1 MSNVLQKIF
10 GQIETK
16 EQFDA
21 LRITIAS
28 PEEILSWSHGEV
40 KKPETINYHSMKP
53 EQEGLFCQQIFGP
66 AKDYECAC
74 GKYKRIKYRGL
85 ICEKCGVEVGSSSV
99 RRERMGHIKLAMP
112 VAHTWFL
119 REGKIATL
127 LNNLPQK
134 KLEQVISYD
143 AYIVIEPGLTNLKQY
158 DVISEDDYQA
168 AIEEFGADAFRVG
181 IGAEGVREI
190 IAGMDMGDER
200 TRLREELAETKSE
213 TKRRSLIKQL
223 KLVEAFLDSKTEP
236 AWMLPDV
243 IPVIPPEMRPLV
255 TLDAGHVA
263 ASDLNDLYRRVI
275 IRNNRLKKFMEMHAP
290 DIIIRNEKRMLQEA
304 VDSLFD
310 NGHKARPMVSQN
322 RRPLKSLSDSLRG
335 KSGRFRM
342 NMLGKRV
349 DYSGRSV
356 IVSGPTLKLH
366 QVGLPKTM
374 ALELFKPFVFSR
386 LMTGGYANTLKT
398 ARKMVENGEDI
409 VWEMLEKVIY
419 QHPVLLNRA
428 PTLHRLSLLAFEP
441 VLIEGKAIRL
451 HPLVCKGF
459 NADFDGDQM
468 SVHVPISL
476 EAQLEARTLMLA
488 SNNVLSPANG
498 DPMIVPSQD
507 MVLGVYYISLI
518 NGEHD
523 EKSPRFAN
531 MDEVKLALENKS
543 ITLHTPIIARINGKT
558 EKTTAGRM
566 ILGELLPKSE
576 NMPFSLVNKVMP
588 VSEIKAL
595 LATTYERC
603 GDKEMILL
611 ADALK
616 NTGFEQAARS
626 GISIGYDD
634 IVIPEEKKAMIAASE
649 KTAEEIEDQYQNGLL
664 SKGERYNKLV
674 DLWQT
679 TTDKLGDMA
688 YAALGKSS
696 GDQWNSVY
704 MMALSG
710 ARGSKRQIQQ
720 LAGMRGMMQKPDGSI
735 IEVPIISNFKEGLTM
750 SEYFTS
756 THGARKGMSDTALKT
771 ADAGYLTRR
780 LVELAQ
786 NTVITEHD
794 CGTSEC
800 IEAKPVYNGSKIEVP
815 LGDVVL
821 GRTAAEDIIDSKT
834 KEVIVPKG
842 ELITKAASK
851 RINAS
856 DLKSAKVRSVLTC
869 CSDGLCAKCYGMDL
883 SRNALVHVGEAV
895 GVIAGQSIG
904 EPGTQLTLRTFHI
917 GGVATAAE
925 SSFIEVAVPKDE
937 KAFIELQDVETA
949 VNSNGRF
956 VVMSRKGHVVV
967 KDGNRS
973 ELSKTALP
981 YGALLVG
988 KFAKSTD
995 AFVVEASDKDQSIKI
1010 AEWDASATAIIA
1022 ETDGQVVYN
1031 DLIENVSFQ
1040 DEADAQTSIVSR
1052 KVISWT
1058 GNTNKNLKPSIKLV
1072 DNKGDVISLGGKK
1085 VAEYLLPTHSVLGAK
1100 IIDKENIK
1108 RGDVIA
1114 RIPVQA
1120 KGAGDITGGLPRVNE
1135 LLEVRRPSNPA
1146 LLSEIAGTVELK
1158 EIKNKMVITVESDPM
1173 QTIKDIDTEKRKVVV
1188 NDGAMV
1194 VKGDVLV
1201 DKTDDQDAIRAN
1213 QDGKVYVYETTSIVD
1228 GQKQTRTTIDICD
1241 YVEYPVAK
1249 GAKLLVRTGDIV
1261 AKAEKLVDGDPVPQ
1275 DILRILGQKALSTFM
1290 VEQIQQVYRLQGVTI
1305 NDKHIEILIREM
1317 TRRVEITDPGDTS
1330 FLMGQV
1336 VDRVDFEEENA
1347 RVIRDGNRP
1356 AKRSEVLVGLTR
1368 ASLTSRSFISNAS
1381 FQQTTKVLV
1390 DAAISGSTDKLVGIN
1405 ENLIVGR
1412 LIPIGTGAYVRR
1424 VREIA
1429 REEEKAEKL
1438 AREGNGQQQLMDL

>member
-1 MSNVLQKIF
+1 MTNMLQKIF

-53 EQEGLFCQQIFGP
+53 EPEGLFCQQIFGP
-66 AKDYECAC
+66 IKDYECAC
-74 GKYKRIKYRGL
+74 GKYKRIKFRGVV
-85 ICEKCGVEVGSSSV
+85 CERCGVEVGSSTV

-143 AYIVIEPGLTNLKQY
+143 AYIVIEPGLTSLKQY
-158 DVISEDDYQA
+158 DVISEDEYQKA
-168 AIEEFGADAFRVG
+168 VEEFGADAFRVG
-181 IGAEGVREI
+181 IGAEGVRSI
-190 IAGMDMGDER
+190 IANLDMGDER
-200 TRLREELAETKSE
+200 TRLRAELAETKSDA
-213 TKRRSLIKQL
+213 KRKGLIKQL
-223 KLVEAFLDSKTEP
+223 KLVEAFLESKTEP
-236 AWMLPDV
+236 AWMLPDI
-243 IPVIPPEMRPLV
+243 IPVIPPDMRPLV

-275 IRNNRLKKFMEMHAP
+275 IRNNRLKRFMEMHAP
-290 DIIIRNEKRMLQEA
+290 EIIVRNEKRMLQEA

-356 IVSGPTLKLH
+356 IVSGPSLKLH
-366 QVGLPKTM
+366 QVGLPKAM
-374 ALELFKPFVFSR
+374 ALELFKPFVYSR
-386 LMTGGYANTLKT
+386 LMAGGYANTLKT

-409 VWEMLEKVIY
+409 VWEILEDVIHE
-419 QHPVLLNRA
+419 HPVLLNRQ
-428 PTLHRLSLLAFEP
+428 PTLHRLSMLAFEP

-468 SVHVPISL
+468 AVHVPISL
-476 EAQLEARTLMLA
+476 EAQLEARTLMLS

-498 DPMIVPSQD
+498 EPMIVPSQD

-518 NGEHD
+518 NGEHTD
-523 EKSPRFAN
+523 KSPRFAN
-531 MDEVKLALENKS
+531 MDEVKMALENKS
-543 ITLHTPIIARINGKT
+543 ITLHTPIVARINGKIY
-558 EKTTAGRM
+558 KTTAGRM

-576 NMPFSLVNKVMP
+576 NMPFDLVNKVMP
-588 VSEIKAL
+588 VGEIKAL

-603 GDKEMILL
+603 GDKAMILL

-616 NTGFEQAARS
+616 DTGFEQAARS

-634 IVIPEEKKAMIAASE
+634 IVIPEEKKQIIAETEQA
-649 KTAEEIEDQYQNGLL
+649 AEEIEQQYQNGLL
-664 SKGERYNKLV
+664 SGGEKHNKLI
-674 DLWQT
+674 DLWQN
-679 TTDKLGDMA
+679 TTDKIGDLA
-688 YAALGKSS
+688 YAALGKTT
-696 GDQWNSVY
+696 GDHWNSVL

-720 LAGMRGMMQKPDGSI
+720 VAGMRGMMQKPDGSI

-750 SEYFTS
+750 AEYFTS

-794 CGTSEC
+794 CGTDEY
-800 IEAKPVYNGSKIEVP
+800 ITAKPVYQGSTLAVP

-821 GRTAAEDIIDSKT
+821 GRTAAHDIVHPIT
-834 KEVIVPKG
+834 KEVIVPAG
-842 ELITKAASK
+842 ELVTKAAARK
-851 RINAS
+851 INES
-856 DLKSAKVRSVLTC
+856 GLPSVDVRSVLTC
-869 CSDGLCAKCYGMDL
+869 HSDGLCAKCYGMDL
-883 SRNALVHVGEAV
+883 SRQALVHVGEAV

-917 GGVATAAE
+917 GGVASGGAE
-925 SSFIEVAVPKDE
+925 SHYIEVPVAGTVK
-937 KAFIELQDVETA
+937 LSG
-949 VNSNGRF
+949 VNTIKNSAGR
-956 VVMSRKGHVVV
+956 VVV
-967 KDGNRS
+967 LSRNG
-973 ELSKTALP
+973 ELTVVDAKGEKLFTTKLP
-981 YGALLVG
+981 YASMMIVNDGDTVEKGAKV
-988 KFAKSTD
+988 
-995 AFVVEASDKDQSIKI
+995 
-1010 AEWDASATAIIA
+1010 AEWDPYSNTIIA
-1022 ETDGQVVYN
+1022 EKDGIVQFQ
-1031 DLIENVSFQ
+1031 DLIENISYQEEVDS
-1040 DEADAQTSIVSR
+1040 TTGITSR
-1052 KVISWT
+1052 KVINWKA
-1058 GNTNKNLKPSIKLV
+1058 NTKKALNPAITLV
-1072 DNKGDVISLGGKK
+1072 DEHGQVISLGGKK
-1085 VAEYLLPTHSVLGAK
+1085 IAEYLLPMYSILNVANGATVAA
-1100 IIDKENIK
+1100 
-1108 RGDVIA
+1108 GDILA
-1114 RIPVQA
+1114 RIPVQT
-1120 KGAGDITGGLPRVNE
+1120 KRTGDITGGLPRVNE

-1146 LLSEIAGTVELK
+1146 LLAEVDGTVELEDAK
-1158 EIKNKMVITVESDPM
+1158 SKIIVRIVPD
-1173 QTIKDIDTEKRKVVV
+1173 
-1188 NDGAMV
+1188 DGTAP
-1194 VKGDVLV
+1194 
-1201 DKTDDQDAIRAN
+1201 
-1213 QDGKVYVYETTSIVD
+1213 
-1228 GQKQTRTTIDICD
+1228 
-1241 YVEYPVAK
+1241 VEYAVPK
-1249 GAKLLVRTGDIV
+1249 GTNLLVRSGDV
-1261 AKAEKLVDGDPVPQ
+1261 VKKADKLIDGDPVPQ
-1275 DILRILGQKALSTFM
+1275 DILRILGQKALATFM
-1290 VEQIQQVYRLQGVTI
+1290 VEQIQQVYRLQGVSI

-1317 TRRVEITDPGDTS
+1317 TRRVEITDPGDTG
-1330 FLMGQV
+1330 FLMGAV
-1336 VDRVDFEEENA
+1336 VDRVDFDEENA
-1347 RVIRDGNRP
+1347 RVTHDGGRP
-1356 AKRSEVLVGLTR
+1356 ATASQVLVGLTR

-1412 LIPIGTGAYVRR
+1412 LIPVGTGAYVRR

-1438 AREGNGQQQLMDL
+1438 AREGNAQQQLLDI

>member
-1 MSNVLQKIF
+1 MTNMLQKIF

-40 KKPETINYHSMKP
+40 KKPETINYHSLKP
-53 EQEGLFCQQIFGP
+53 EPEGLFCQQIFGP
-66 AKDYECAC
+66 VKDYECAC
-74 GKYKRIKYRGL
+74 GKYKRIKFRGVV
-85 ICEKCGVEVGSSSV
+85 CERCGVEVGSSTV

-158 DVISEDDYQA
+158 DVISEDEYQNA
-168 AIEEFGADAFRVG
+168 VEEFGADAFHVG
-181 IGAEGVREI
+181 IGAEGIRSI
-190 IAGMDMGDER
+190 IANLDMGDER
-200 TRLREELAETKSE
+200 TRLRAEISETKSDA
-213 TKRRSLIKQL
+213 KRKALIKQL

-236 AWMLPDV
+236 AWMLPDI
-243 IPVIPPEMRPLV
+243 IPVIPPDMRPLV

-275 IRNNRLKKFMEMHAP
+275 IRNNRLKRFIEMHAP
-290 DIIIRNEKRMLQEA
+290 EIIVRNEKRMLQEA

-322 RRPLKSLSDSLRG
+322 RRPLKSLSDSLSG

-342 NMLGKRV
+342 NLLGKRV

-356 IVSGPTLKLH
+356 IVSGPSLKLH

-374 ALELFKPFVFSR
+374 ALELFKPFVYAR
-386 LMTGGYANTLKT
+386 LLAGDYANTLKT

-409 VWEMLEKVIY
+409 VWEILEKVIY

-428 PTLHRLSLLAFEP
+428 PSLHRLSLLAFEP

-476 EAQLEARTLMLA
+476 EAQLEARTLMLS

-498 DPMIVPSQD
+498 EPMIVPSQD

-518 NGEHD
+518 NGEHT

-531 MDEVKLALENKS
+531 MDEVKLALENKT
-543 ITLHTPIIARINGKT
+543 ITLHTPIFARINGKIY
-558 EKTTAGRM
+558 KTTAGRM
-566 ILGELLPKSE
+566 ILGELLPKSDD
-576 NMPFSLVNKVMP
+576 MPFDLVNKVMP
-588 VSEIKAL
+588 VKEIKAL

-603 GDKEMILL
+603 GDKATILL

-616 NTGFEQAARS
+616 DTGFEQAARS
-626 GISIGYDD
+626 GISIGFDD
-634 IVIPEEKKAMIAASE
+634 IVIPEEKKDLIAESE
-649 KTAEEIEDQYQNGLL
+649 KAAEEIEEQYQNGLL
-664 SKGERYNKLV
+664 SGGERHNKLI
-674 DLWQT
+674 DLWQK
-679 TTDKLGDMA
+679 TTDKLGDLA
-688 YAALGKSS
+688 YAALGKTT
-696 GDQWNSVY
+696 GDNWNSVL

-794 CGTSEC
+794 CGTTEY
-800 IEAKPVYNGSKIEVP
+800 ITAKPVYQGSTLSVA

-821 GRTAAEDIIDSKT
+821 GRTAAHDIIHPIT
-834 KEVIVPKG
+834 KEVIVPAG
-842 ELITKAASK
+842 ELITKTAAK
-851 RINAS
+851 KINES
-856 DLKSAKVRSVLTC
+856 GLPSVDVRSVLTC

-917 GGVATAAE
+917 GGVAAGGAE
-925 SSFIEVAVPKDE
+925 SHFIEVPVSGTIKLTGVNTIKNSAGRIVVLSRNGELAVVDDKGE
-937 KAFIELQDVETA
+937 KLFS
-949 VNSNGRF
+949 SN
-956 VVMSRKGHVVV
+956 
-967 KDGNRS
+967 
-973 ELSKTALP
+973 LP
-981 YGALLVG
+981 YASMLIVNDGDKVEKGAKV
-988 KFAKSTD
+988 
-995 AFVVEASDKDQSIKI
+995 
-1010 AEWDASATAIIA
+1010 AEWDPYSNTIIA
-1022 ETDGQVVYN
+1022 EKDGIVQFN
-1031 DLIENVSFQ
+1031 DLIENVSYQ
-1040 DEADAQTSIVSR
+1040 EEVDSMTGIVSR
-1052 KVISWT
+1052 KVINWKT
-1058 GNTNKNLKPSIKLV
+1058 NTKKALNPAITLV
-1072 DNKGDVISLGGKK
+1072 NEKGEIISLGGKK
-1085 VAEYLLPTHSVLGAK
+1085 IAEYLLPMYSILNVANG
-1100 IIDKENIK
+1100 DKVVA
-1108 RGDVIA
+1108 GDVLA
-1114 RIPVQA
+1114 RIPVQS
-1120 KGAGDITGGLPRVNE
+1120 KRTSDITGGLPRVNE
-1135 LLEVRRPSNPA
+1135 LLEVRRPANPA
-1146 LLSEIAGTVELK
+1146 LLAEIDGTIELEDAK
-1158 EIKNKMVITVESDPM
+1158 SKILVRIVPD
-1173 QTIKDIDTEKRKVVV
+1173 
-1188 NDGAMV
+1188 DGTAP
-1194 VKGDVLV
+1194 
-1201 DKTDDQDAIRAN
+1201 
-1213 QDGKVYVYETTSIVD
+1213 
-1228 GQKQTRTTIDICD
+1228 
-1241 YVEYPVAK
+1241 VEYAVPK
-1249 GAKLLVRTGDIV
+1249 GTNLLVRSGDV
-1261 AKAEKLVDGDPVPQ
+1261 VRKADKLVDGDPVPQ
-1275 DILRILGQKALSTFM
+1275 DILRILGQKALATFM
-1290 VEQIQQVYRLQGVTI
+1290 VEQIQQVYRLQGVVI

-1317 TRRVEITDPGDTS
+1317 TRRVEITNPGDTG

-1347 RVIRDGNRP
+1347 RVVHDGGRP
-1356 AKRSEVLVGLTR
+1356 AEASQVLVGLTR

-1390 DAAISGSTDKLVGIN
+1390 DAAISGATDKLVGIN

-1429 REEEKAEKL
+1429 KEEEKAEKL
-1438 AREGNGQQQLMDL
+1438 AREGNAHQQLLDI

>member
-1 MSNVLQKIF
+1 MSNMLQKIF

-53 EQEGLFCQQIFGP
+53 EAEGLFCQQIFGP
-66 AKDYECAC
+66 VKDYECAC
-74 GKYKRIKYRGL
+74 GKYKRIKFRGVV
-85 ICEKCGVEVGSSSV
+85 CERCGVEVGSSSV

-158 DVISEDDYQA
+158 DVISEDEYQA
-168 AIEEFGADAFRVG
+168 AVEEFGADAFHVG
-181 IGAEGVREI
+181 IGAEGVRSI
-190 IAGMDMGDER
+190 IANLDMGDER
-200 TRLREELAETKSE
+200 TRLRAELSETKSE
-213 TKRRSLIKQL
+213 AKRKSIIKQL

-236 AWMLPDV
+236 AWMMPDI
-243 IPVIPPEMRPLV
+243 IPVIPPDMRPLV

-275 IRNNRLKKFMEMHAP
+275 IRNNRLKRFMEMHAP
-290 DIIIRNEKRMLQEA
+290 EIIVRNEKRMLQEA

-374 ALELFKPFVFSR
+374 ALELFKPFVFAR
-386 LMTGGYANTLKT
+386 LMAGDYANTIKT
-398 ARKMVENGEDI
+398 ARKMVENGEDV
-409 VWEMLEKVIY
+409 VWEILEKVIHE
-419 QHPVLLNRA
+419 HPVLLNRA

-451 HPLVCKGF
+451 HPLVCAGF

-476 EAQLEARTLMLA
+476 EAQLEARTLMLS

-498 DPMIVPSQD
+498 APMIVPTQD

-523 EKSPRFAN
+523 DKSPRFAN
-531 MDEVKLALENKS
+531 MDEVKLALENKT
-543 ITLHTPIIARINGKT
+543 ITLHTPIVARINGKT
-558 EKTTAGRM
+558 YKTTAGRM
-566 ILGELLPKSE
+566 ILGELLPKSDKME
-576 NMPFSLVNKVMP
+576 FDLVNKVMP
-588 VSEIKAL
+588 AKEIKAL

-603 GDKEMILL
+603 GDKAMILL

-616 NTGFEQAARS
+616 DTGFEQAARS

-634 IVIPEEKKAMIAASE
+634 IVIPAEKKDIIAESE
-649 KTAEEIEDQYQNGLL
+649 ATAQEIEEQYQNGLL
-664 SKGERYNKLV
+664 SGGERYNKLV
-674 DLWQT
+674 DMWQK

-688 YAALGKSS
+688 YASLGKST
-696 GDQWNSVY
+696 GDNWNSIH

-720 LAGMRGMMQKPDGSI
+720 LAGMRGMMSKPDGSI

-750 SEYFTS
+750 AEYFTS

-794 CGTSEC
+794 CGTTEFVT
-800 IEAKPVYNGSKIEVP
+800 AKPVYQGSTLSVA

-821 GRTAAEDIIDSKT
+821 GRTAAHDIIHPIT
-834 KEVIVPKG
+834 KEVIVPAG

-851 RINAS
+851 AINES
-856 DLKSAKVRSVLTC
+856 GLPSVDVRSVLTC

-917 GGVATAAE
+917 GGVAAGGAE
-925 SSFIEVAVPKDE
+925 SHFIEVPVSGTIKLSGVNTIKNSAGRIVVLSRNGKLLVVDGE
-937 KAFIELQDVETA
+937 GKELF
-949 VNSNGRF
+949 S
-956 VVMSRKGHVVV
+956 S
-967 KDGNRS
+967 S
-973 ELSKTALP
+973 LP
-981 YGALLVG
+981 YASMLIVNDGDSVEKGAKV
-988 KFAKSTD
+988 
-995 AFVVEASDKDQSIKI
+995 
-1010 AEWDASATAIIA
+1010 AEWDPYSNTIIA
-1022 ETDGQVVYN
+1022 EKDGIVNFN
-1031 DLIENVSFQ
+1031 DLIENVSYQ
-1040 DEADAQTSIVSR
+1040 EEVDSMTGIVSR
-1052 KVISWT
+1052 KVINWKT
-1058 GNTNKNLKPSIKLV
+1058 NTKKALKPAVTLV
-1072 DNKGDVISLGGKK
+1072 DDKGNVISLGGKK
-1085 VAEYLLPTHSVLGAK
+1085 VAEYLLPIYSVLNVA
-1100 IIDKENIK
+1100 N
-1108 RGDVIA
+1108 GDHVVAGDILA

-1120 KGAGDITGGLPRVNE
+1120 KRTGDITGGLPRVNE
-1135 LLEVRRPSNPA
+1135 LLEVRRPTNPA
-1146 LLSEIAGTVELK
+1146 LLAEIDGTVELEDSK
-1158 EIKNKMVITVESDPM
+1158 SKIIIRIEPT
-1173 QTIKDIDTEKRKVVV
+1173 
-1188 NDGAMV
+1188 DGTAP
-1194 VKGDVLV
+1194 
-1201 DKTDDQDAIRAN
+1201 
-1213 QDGKVYVYETTSIVD
+1213 
-1228 GQKQTRTTIDICD
+1228 
-1241 YVEYPVAK
+1241 VEYAVPK
-1249 GAKLLVRTGDIV
+1249 GTNLLVRSGDTV
-1261 AKAEKLVDGDPVPQ
+1261 RKAEKLVDGDPVPQ
-1275 DILRILGQKALSTFM
+1275 DILRILGQKALATFM
-1290 VEQIQQVYRLQGVTI
+1290 VDQIQQVYRLQGVVI

-1317 TRRVEITDPGDTS
+1317 TRRVEITNPGDTG

-1347 RVIRDGNRP
+1347 RVARDGGRL
-1356 AKRSEVLVGLTR
+1356 AEASQVLVGLTR

-1429 REEEKAEKL
+1429 KEEEKAEKL
-1438 AREGNGQQQLMDL
+1438 AREGNGQQQLLDI

>member
-1 MSNVLQKIF
+1 MTNMLQKIF

-40 KKPETINYHSMKP
+40 KKPETINYHSLKP
-53 EQEGLFCQQIFGP
+53 EPEGLFCQQIFGP
-66 AKDYECAC
+66 VKDYECAC
-74 GKYKRIKYRGL
+74 GKYKRIKFRGVV
-85 ICEKCGVEVGSSSV
+85 CERCGVEVGSSTV

-143 AYIVIEPGLTNLKQY
+143 AYIVIEPGLTSLKQY
-158 DVISEDDYQA
+158 DVISEDEYQKA
-168 AIEEFGADAFRVG
+168 VEEFGADAFHVG
-181 IGAEGVREI
+181 IGAEGIRSI
-190 IAGMDMGDER
+190 IANLDMGDER
-200 TRLREELAETKSE
+200 TRLRAELAETKSDA
-213 TKRRSLIKQL
+213 KRKGLIKQL
-223 KLVEAFLDSKTEP
+223 KLVEAFLDSKTDP

-243 IPVIPPEMRPLV
+243 IPVIPPDMRPLV

-275 IRNNRLKKFMEMHAP
+275 IRNNRLKRFIEMHAP
-290 DIIIRNEKRMLQEA
+290 EIIVRNEKRMLQEA

-356 IVSGPTLKLH
+356 IVSGPSLKLH

-374 ALELFKPFVFSR
+374 ALELFKPFVYAR
-386 LMTGGYANTLKT
+386 LMAGDYANTLKT
-398 ARKMVENGEDI
+398 ARKMVENGEDV
-409 VWEMLEKVIY
+409 VWEILEKVIH
-419 QHPVLLNRA
+419 QHPVLLNRQ
-428 PTLHRLSLLAFEP
+428 PTLHRLSMLAFEP

-468 SVHVPISL
+468 AVHVPISL
-476 EAQLEARTLMLA
+476 EAQLEARTLMLS
-488 SNNVLSPANG
+488 SNNILSPANG
-498 DPMIVPSQD
+498 EPMIVPSQD

-518 NGEHD
+518 NGEHTD
-523 EKSPRFAN
+523 KSPRFAN
-531 MDEVKLALENKS
+531 MDEVKMALENKS
-543 ITLHTPIIARINGKT
+543 ITLHTPIVARINGNIY
-558 EKTTAGRM
+558 KTTAGRM
-566 ILGELLPKSE
+566 ILGQLLPKSD
-576 NMPFSLVNKVMP
+576 NMPFDLVNKVMP
-588 VSEIKAL
+588 VGEIKSL

-603 GDKEMILL
+603 GDKATILL

-616 NTGFEQAARS
+616 DTGFEQAARS

-634 IVIPEEKKAMIAASE
+634 IVIPEEKKTIIEETERA
-649 KTAEEIEDQYQNGLL
+649 AEEINEQYQNGLL
-664 SKGERYNKLV
+664 SGGEKHNKLI
-674 DLWQT
+674 DLWQN
-679 TTDKLGDMA
+679 TTDKIGDLA
-688 YAALGKSS
+688 YAALGKTT
-696 GDQWNSVY
+696 GDHWNSVL

-720 LAGMRGMMQKPDGSI
+720 VAGMRGMMQKPDGSI

-750 SEYFTS
+750 AEYFTS

-794 CGTSEC
+794 CGTTEY
-800 IEAKPVYNGSKIEVP
+800 ITAKPVYQGSTLSVP

-821 GRTAAEDIIDSKT
+821 GRTAAHDIVHPIT
-834 KEVIVPKG
+834 KEVIVPAG
-842 ELITKAASK
+842 ELVTKVAAHK
-851 RINAS
+851 INES
-856 DLKSAKVRSVLTC
+856 GLPSVDVRSVLTC

-883 SRNALVHVGEAV
+883 SRQALVHVGEAV

-917 GGVATAAE
+917 GGVASGGAE
-925 SSFIEVAVPKDE
+925 SHYIEVPVAGTVK
-937 KAFIELQDVETA
+937 LSG
-949 VNSNGRF
+949 VNTIKNSAGRIVVLSRNG
-956 VVMSRKGHVVV
+956 
-967 KDGNRS
+967 
-973 ELSKTALP
+973 ELSVVDAKGESLFTTKLP
-981 YGALLVG
+981 YAAMMIVSDGDTVEKGAKV
-988 KFAKSTD
+988 
-995 AFVVEASDKDQSIKI
+995 
-1010 AEWDASATAIIA
+1010 AEWDPYANTIIA
-1022 ETDGQVVYN
+1022 EKDGIVQFQ
-1031 DLIENVSFQ
+1031 DLIENVSYQ
-1040 DEADAQTSIVSR
+1040 EEVDSTTGIVSR
-1052 KVISWT
+1052 KVINWKA
-1058 GNTNKNLKPSIKLV
+1058 NTKKALNPAITLV
-1072 DNKGDVISLGGKK
+1072 DDKGQVISLGGKK
-1085 VAEYLLPTHSVLGAK
+1085 IAEYLLPMYSILNVSNGATVSA
-1100 IIDKENIK
+1100 
-1108 RGDVIA
+1108 GDVLA
-1114 RIPVQA
+1114 RIPVQT
-1120 KGAGDITGGLPRVNE
+1120 KRTGDITGGLPRVNE

-1146 LLSEIAGTVELK
+1146 LLAE
-1158 EIKNKMVITVESDPM
+1158 
-1173 QTIKDIDTEKRKVVV
+1173 
-1188 NDGAMV
+1188 
-1194 VKGDVLV
+1194 
-1201 DKTDDQDAIRAN
+1201 
-1213 QDGKVYVYETTSIVD
+1213 VD
-1228 GQKQTRTTIDICD
+1228 GIIELEDAKSKIIIRIMPDDGTAP
-1241 YVEYPVAK
+1241 VEYAVPK
-1249 GAKLLVRTGDIV
+1249 GTNLLVRSGDIV
-1261 AKAEKLVDGDPVPQ
+1261 KKADKLVDGDPVPQ
-1275 DILRILGQKALSTFM
+1275 DILRILGQKALATFM
-1290 VEQIQQVYRLQGVTI
+1290 VEQIQQVYRLQGVSI

-1317 TRRVEITDPGDTS
+1317 TRRVEITNPGDTG

-1347 RVIRDGNRP
+1347 RVVHDGGRP
-1356 AKRSEVLVGLTR
+1356 AEASQVLVGLTR

-1390 DAAISGSTDKLVGIN
+1390 DAAIGGATDKLVGIN

-1412 LIPIGTGAYVRR
+1412 LIPVGTGAYVRR

-1429 REEEKAEKL
+1429 REEERAEKL
-1438 AREGNGQQQLMDL
+1438 ARDGNAQQQLLDI

>member
-1 MSNVLQKIF
+1 MTNMLQKIF

-40 KKPETINYHSMKP
+40 KKPETINYHSLKP
-53 EQEGLFCQQIFGP
+53 EPEGLFCQQIFGP
-66 AKDYECAC
+66 VKDYECAC
-74 GKYKRIKYRGL
+74 GKYKRIKFRGVV
-85 ICEKCGVEVGSSSV
+85 CERCGVEVGPSNV

-143 AYIVIEPGLTNLKQY
+143 AYIVIEPGLTSLKQY
-158 DVISEDDYQA
+158 DVISEDEYQKA
-168 AIEEFGADAFRVG
+168 VEEFGADAFHVG
-181 IGAEGVREI
+181 IGAEGIRSI
-190 IAGMDMGDER
+190 IANLDMGDER
-200 TRLREELAETKSE
+200 TRLRAELAETKSDS
-213 TKRRSLIKQL
+213 KRKGLIKQL
-223 KLVEAFLDSKTEP
+223 KLVEAFLDSKTDP

-243 IPVIPPEMRPLV
+243 IPVIPPDMRPLV

-275 IRNNRLKKFMEMHAP
+275 IRNNRLKRFIEMHAP
-290 DIIIRNEKRMLQEA
+290 EIIVRNEKRMLQEA

-342 NMLGKRV
+342 NLLGKRV

-356 IVSGPTLKLH
+356 IVSGPSLKLH

-374 ALELFKPFVFSR
+374 ALELFKPFVFAR
-386 LMTGGYANTLKT
+386 LMAGDYANTLKT
-398 ARKMVENGEDI
+398 ARKMVENGEDV
-409 VWEMLEKVIY
+409 VWEILEKVIHE
-419 QHPVLLNRA
+419 HPVLLNRQ
-428 PTLHRLSLLAFEP
+428 PTLHRLSMLAFEP

-468 SVHVPISL
+468 AVHVPISL
-476 EAQLEARTLMLA
+476 EAQLEARTLMLS
-488 SNNVLSPANG
+488 SNNILSPANG
-498 DPMIVPSQD
+498 EPMIVPSQD

-518 NGEHD
+518 NGEHTD
-523 EKSPRFAN
+523 KSPRFAN
-531 MDEVKLALENKS
+531 MDEVKMALENKS
-543 ITLHTPIIARINGKT
+543 ITLHTPIVARINGKIY
-558 EKTTAGRM
+558 KTTAGRM

-576 NMPFSLVNKVMP
+576 NMPFDLVNKVMP
-588 VSEIKAL
+588 VGEIKSL

-603 GDKEMILL
+603 GDKATILL

-616 NTGFEQAARS
+616 DTGFEQAARS
-626 GISIGYDD
+626 GISIGYED
-634 IVIPEEKKAMIAASE
+634 IVIPEEKKQIIAETE
-649 KTAEEIEDQYQNGLL
+649 KAAEEINEQYQNGLL
-664 SKGERYNKLV
+664 SGGEKHNKLI
-674 DLWQT
+674 DLWQN
-679 TTDKLGDMA
+679 TTDKIGDLA
-688 YAALGKSS
+688 YAALGKTT
-696 GDQWNSVY
+696 GDHWNSVL

-720 LAGMRGMMQKPDGSI
+720 VAGMRGMMQKPDGSI

-750 SEYFTS
+750 AEYFTS

-794 CGTSEC
+794 CGTTEY
-800 IEAKPVYNGSKIEVP
+800 ITAKPVYQGSTLAVP

-821 GRTAAEDIIDSKT
+821 GRTAAHDIVHPIT
-834 KEVIVPKG
+834 KEVIVPAG
-842 ELITKAASK
+842 ELVTKVAARK
-851 RINAS
+851 INES
-856 DLKSAKVRSVLTC
+856 GLPSVDVRSVLTC

-883 SRNALVHVGEAV
+883 SRQALVHVGESV

-917 GGVATAAE
+917 GGVASGGAE
-925 SSFIEVAVPKDE
+925 SHYIEVPVAGTIK
-937 KAFIELQDVETA
+937 LSG
-949 VNSNGRF
+949 VNTIKNSAGRIVVLSRNG
-956 VVMSRKGHVVV
+956 
-967 KDGNRS
+967 
-973 ELSKTALP
+973 ELSVVDDKGEKLFTTKLP
-981 YGALLVG
+981 YAAMMIVNDGDKVEKGAKV
-988 KFAKSTD
+988 
-995 AFVVEASDKDQSIKI
+995 
-1010 AEWDASATAIIA
+1010 AEWDPYANTIIA
-1022 ETDGQVVYN
+1022 EKDGIVQFQ
-1031 DLIENVSFQ
+1031 DLIENVSYQ
-1040 DEADAQTSIVSR
+1040 EEVDSTTGIVSR
-1052 KVISWT
+1052 KVINWKA
-1058 GNTNKNLKPSIKLV
+1058 NTKKALNPAITLV
-1072 DNKGDVISLGGKK
+1072 DEKGQVISLGGKK
-1085 VAEYLLPTHSVLGAK
+1085 IAEYLLPMYSILNVSNGATVAA
-1100 IIDKENIK
+1100 
-1108 RGDVIA
+1108 GDVLA
-1114 RIPVQA
+1114 RIPVQT
-1120 KGAGDITGGLPRVNE
+1120 KRTGDITGGLPRVNE
-1135 LLEVRRPSNPA
+1135 LLEVRRPANPA
-1146 LLSEIAGTVELK
+1146 LLAE
-1158 EIKNKMVITVESDPM
+1158 
-1173 QTIKDIDTEKRKVVV
+1173 
-1188 NDGAMV
+1188 
-1194 VKGDVLV
+1194 
-1201 DKTDDQDAIRAN
+1201 
-1213 QDGKVYVYETTSIVD
+1213 VD
-1228 GQKQTRTTIDICD
+1228 GTIELEDAKSKIIIRIMPED
-1241 YVEYPVAK
+1241 GTAPVEYAVPK
-1249 GAKLLVRTGDIV
+1249 GTNLLVRSGDV
-1261 AKAEKLVDGDPVPQ
+1261 VKKAEKLVDGDPVPQ
-1275 DILRILGQKALSTFM
+1275 DILRILGQKALATFM
-1290 VEQIQQVYRLQGVTI
+1290 VEQIQQVYRLQGVSI

-1317 TRRVEITDPGDTS
+1317 TRRVEITKPGDTG

-1347 RVIRDGNRP
+1347 RVIHDGGRP
-1356 AKRSEVLVGLTR
+1356 AESSQVLVGLTR

-1390 DAAISGSTDKLVGIN
+1390 DAAISGATDKLVGIN

-1412 LIPIGTGAYVRR
+1412 LIPVGTGAYVRR

-1429 REEEKAEKL
+1429 KEEEKAEKL
-1438 AREGNGQQQLMDL
+1438 AREGNAQQQLLDI

>member
-1 MSNVLQKIF
+1 MTNMLQKIF

-40 KKPETINYHSMKP
+40 KKPETINYHSLKP
-53 EQEGLFCQQIFGP
+53 EPEGLFCQQIFGP
-66 AKDYECAC
+66 VKDYECAC
-74 GKYKRIKYRGL
+74 GKYKRIKFRGVV
-85 ICEKCGVEVGSSSV
+85 CERCGVEVGPSNV

-143 AYIVIEPGLTNLKQY
+143 AYIVIEPGLTSLKQY
-158 DVISEDDYQA
+158 DVISEDEYQKA
-168 AIEEFGADAFRVG
+168 VEEFGADAFHVG
-181 IGAEGVREI
+181 IGAEGIRSI
-190 IAGMDMGDER
+190 IANLDMGDER
-200 TRLREELAETKSE
+200 TRLRAELAETKSDS
-213 TKRRSLIKQL
+213 KRKGLIKQL

-243 IPVIPPEMRPLV
+243 IPVIPPDMRPLV

-275 IRNNRLKKFMEMHAP
+275 IRNNRLKRFIEMHAP
-290 DIIIRNEKRMLQEA
+290 EIIVRNEKRMLQEA

-356 IVSGPTLKLH
+356 IVSGPSLKLH

-374 ALELFKPFVFSR
+374 ALELFKPFVYAR
-386 LMTGGYANTLKT
+386 LMAGDYANTLKT
-398 ARKMVENGEDI
+398 ARKMVENGEDV
-409 VWEMLEKVIY
+409 VWEILEKVIHE
-419 QHPVLLNRA
+419 HPVLLNRQ
-428 PTLHRLSLLAFEP
+428 PTLHRLSMLAFEP

-468 SVHVPISL
+468 AVHVPISL
-476 EAQLEARTLMLA
+476 EAQLEARTLMLS
-488 SNNVLSPANG
+488 SNNILSPANG
-498 DPMIVPSQD
+498 EPMIVPSQD

-518 NGEHD
+518 NGEHTD
-523 EKSPRFAN
+523 KSPRFAN
-531 MDEVKLALENKS
+531 MDEVKMALENKS
-543 ITLHTPIIARINGKT
+543 ITLHTPIVARINGKIY
-558 EKTTAGRM
+558 KTTAGRM
-566 ILGELLPKSE
+566 ILGQLLPKSE
-576 NMPFSLVNKVMP
+576 NMPFDLVNKVMP
-588 VSEIKAL
+588 VGEIKSL

-603 GDKEMILL
+603 GDKATILL

-616 NTGFEQAARS
+616 DTGFEQAARS
-626 GISIGYDD
+626 GISIGYED
-634 IVIPEEKKAMIAASE
+634 IVIPEEKKTIIEETE
-649 KTAEEIEDQYQNGLL
+649 KAAEEINEQYQNGLL
-664 SKGERYNKLV
+664 SGGEKHNKLI
-674 DLWQT
+674 DLWQN
-679 TTDKLGDMA
+679 TTDKIGDLA
-688 YAALGKSS
+688 YAALGKTT
-696 GDQWNSVY
+696 GDHWNSVL

-720 LAGMRGMMQKPDGSI
+720 VAGMRGMMQKPDGSI

-750 SEYFTS
+750 AEYFTS

-794 CGTSEC
+794 CGTTEY
-800 IEAKPVYNGSKIEVP
+800 ITAKPVYQGSTLAVP

-821 GRTAAEDIIDSKT
+821 GRTAAHDIVHPIT
-834 KEVIVPKG
+834 KEVIVPAG
-842 ELITKAASK
+842 ELVTKVAARK
-851 RINAS
+851 INES
-856 DLKSAKVRSVLTC
+856 GLPSVDVRSVLTC

-883 SRNALVHVGEAV
+883 SRQALVHVGEAV

-917 GGVATAAE
+917 GGVASGGAE
-925 SSFIEVAVPKDE
+925 SHYIEVPVAGTVK
-937 KAFIELQDVETA
+937 LSG
-949 VNSNGRF
+949 VNTIKNSAGRIVVLSRNG
-956 VVMSRKGHVVV
+956 
-967 KDGNRS
+967 
-973 ELSKTALP
+973 ELSVVDDKGEKLFTTKLP
-981 YGALLVG
+981 YAAMMIVNDGDKVE
-988 KFAKSTD
+988 KSAK
-995 AFVVEASDKDQSIKI
+995 V
-1010 AEWDASATAIIA
+1010 AEWDPYANTIIA
-1022 ETDGQVVYN
+1022 EKDGIVQFQ
-1031 DLIENVSFQ
+1031 DLIENVSYQ
-1040 DEADAQTSIVSR
+1040 EEVDSTTGIVSR
-1052 KVISWT
+1052 KVINWKA
-1058 GNTNKNLKPSIKLV
+1058 NTKKALNPAITLV
-1072 DNKGDVISLGGKK
+1072 DEKGQVISLGGKK
-1085 VAEYLLPTHSVLGAK
+1085 IAEYLLPMYSILNVSNGATVAA
-1100 IIDKENIK
+1100 
-1108 RGDVIA
+1108 GDVLA
-1114 RIPVQA
+1114 RIPVQT
-1120 KGAGDITGGLPRVNE
+1120 KRTGDITGGLPRVNE

-1146 LLSEIAGTVELK
+1146 LLAE
-1158 EIKNKMVITVESDPM
+1158 
-1173 QTIKDIDTEKRKVVV
+1173 
-1188 NDGAMV
+1188 
-1194 VKGDVLV
+1194 
-1201 DKTDDQDAIRAN
+1201 
-1213 QDGKVYVYETTSIVD
+1213 VD
-1228 GQKQTRTTIDICD
+1228 GTIELEDAKSKIIIRIMPD
-1241 YVEYPVAK
+1241 DGTAPVEYAVPK
-1249 GAKLLVRTGDIV
+1249 GTNLLVRSGDV
-1261 AKAEKLVDGDPVPQ
+1261 VRKADKLVDGDPVPQ
-1275 DILRILGQKALSTFM
+1275 DILRILGQKALATFM
-1290 VEQIQQVYRLQGVTI
+1290 VEQIQQVYRLQGVSI

-1317 TRRVEITDPGDTS
+1317 TRRVEITNPGDTG

-1347 RVIRDGNRP
+1347 RVVHDGGKP
-1356 AKRSEVLVGLTR
+1356 AEASQVLVGLTR

-1412 LIPIGTGAYVRR
+1412 LIPVGTGAYVRR

-1429 REEEKAEKL
+1429 KEEEKAEKL
-1438 AREGNGQQQLMDL
+1438 AREGNGQQQLLDI

>member
-1 MSNVLQKIF
+1 MTNMLQKIF

-53 EQEGLFCQQIFGP
+53 EPEGLFCQQIFGP
-66 AKDYECAC
+66 IKDYECAC
-74 GKYKRIKYRGL
+74 GKYKRIKFRGVV
-85 ICEKCGVEVGSSSV
+85 CERCGVEVGSSTV

-143 AYIVIEPGLTNLKQY
+143 AYIVIEPGLTSLKQY
-158 DVISEDDYQA
+158 DVISEDEYQKA
-168 AIEEFGADAFRVG
+168 VEEFGADAFRVG
-181 IGAEGVREI
+181 IGAEGVRSI
-190 IAGMDMGDER
+190 IANLDMGDER
-200 TRLREELAETKSE
+200 TRLRAELAETKSDA
-213 TKRRSLIKQL
+213 KRKGLIKQL
-223 KLVEAFLDSKTEP
+223 KLVEAFLESKTEP
-236 AWMLPDV
+236 AWMLPDI
-243 IPVIPPEMRPLV
+243 IPVIPPDMRPLV

-275 IRNNRLKKFMEMHAP
+275 IRNNRLKRFMEMHAP
-290 DIIIRNEKRMLQEA
+290 EIIVRNEKRMLQEA

-356 IVSGPTLKLH
+356 IVSGPSLKLH
-366 QVGLPKTM
+366 QVGLPKAM
-374 ALELFKPFVFSR
+374 ALELFKPFVYSR
-386 LMTGGYANTLKT
+386 LMAGGYANTLKT

-409 VWEMLEKVIY
+409 VWEILEDVIHE
-419 QHPVLLNRA
+419 HPVLLNRQ
-428 PTLHRLSLLAFEP
+428 PTLHRLSMLAFEP

-468 SVHVPISL
+468 AVHVPISL
-476 EAQLEARTLMLA
+476 EAQLEARTLMLS

-498 DPMIVPSQD
+498 EPMIVPSQD

-518 NGEHD
+518 NGEHTD
-523 EKSPRFAN
+523 KSPRFAN
-531 MDEVKLALENKS
+531 MDEVKMALENKS
-543 ITLHTPIIARINGKT
+543 ITLHTPIVARINGKIY
-558 EKTTAGRM
+558 KTTAGRM

-576 NMPFSLVNKVMP
+576 NMPFDLVNKVMP
-588 VSEIKAL
+588 VGEIKAL

-603 GDKEMILL
+603 GDKAMILL

-616 NTGFEQAARS
+616 DTGFEQAARS

-634 IVIPEEKKAMIAASE
+634 IVIPEEKKQIIAETE
-649 KTAEEIEDQYQNGLL
+649 KAAEEIEQQYQNGLL
-664 SKGERYNKLV
+664 SGGEKHNKLI
-674 DLWQT
+674 DLWQN
-679 TTDKLGDMA
+679 TTDKIGDLA
-688 YAALGKSS
+688 YAALGKTT
-696 GDQWNSVY
+696 GDHWNSVL

-720 LAGMRGMMQKPDGSI
+720 VAGMRGMMQKPDGSI

-750 SEYFTS
+750 AEYFTS

-794 CGTSEC
+794 CGTDEY
-800 IEAKPVYNGSKIEVP
+800 ITAKPVYQGSTLAVP

-821 GRTAAEDIIDSKT
+821 GRTAAHDIVHPIT
-834 KEVIVPKG
+834 KEVIVPAG
-842 ELITKAASK
+842 ELVTKAAARK
-851 RINAS
+851 INES
-856 DLKSAKVRSVLTC
+856 GLPSVDVRSVLTC
-869 CSDGLCAKCYGMDL
+869 HSDGLCAKCYGMDL
-883 SRNALVHVGEAV
+883 SRQALVHVGEAV

-917 GGVATAAE
+917 GGVASGGAE
-925 SSFIEVAVPKDE
+925 SHYIEVPVAGTVK
-937 KAFIELQDVETA
+937 LSG
-949 VNSNGRF
+949 VNTIKNSAGR
-956 VVMSRKGHVVV
+956 VVV
-967 KDGNRS
+967 LSRNG
-973 ELSKTALP
+973 ELTVVDAKGEKLFTTKLP
-981 YGALLVG
+981 YASMMIVNDGDTVEKGAKV
-988 KFAKSTD
+988 
-995 AFVVEASDKDQSIKI
+995 
-1010 AEWDASATAIIA
+1010 AEWDPYSNTIIA
-1022 ETDGQVVYN
+1022 EKDGIVQFQ
-1031 DLIENVSFQ
+1031 DLIENISYQEEVDS
-1040 DEADAQTSIVSR
+1040 TTGITSR
-1052 KVISWT
+1052 KVINWKA
-1058 GNTNKNLKPSIKLV
+1058 NTKKALNPAITLV
-1072 DNKGDVISLGGKK
+1072 DEHGQVISLGGKK
-1085 VAEYLLPTHSVLGAK
+1085 IAEYLLPMYSILNVANGATVAA
-1100 IIDKENIK
+1100 
-1108 RGDVIA
+1108 GDILA
-1114 RIPVQA
+1114 RIPVQT
-1120 KGAGDITGGLPRVNE
+1120 KRTGDITGGLPRVNE

-1146 LLSEIAGTVELK
+1146 LLAE
-1158 EIKNKMVITVESDPM
+1158 
-1173 QTIKDIDTEKRKVVV
+1173 
-1188 NDGAMV
+1188 
-1194 VKGDVLV
+1194 
-1201 DKTDDQDAIRAN
+1201 
-1213 QDGKVYVYETTSIVD
+1213 VD
-1228 GQKQTRTTIDICD
+1228 GTIELEDAKSKIIVRIVPD
-1241 YVEYPVAK
+1241 DGTAPVEYAVPK
-1249 GAKLLVRTGDIV
+1249 GTNLLVRSGDFV
-1261 AKAEKLVDGDPVPQ
+1261 KKADKLIDGDPVPQ
-1275 DILRILGQKALSTFM
+1275 DILRILGQKALATFM
-1290 VEQIQQVYRLQGVTI
+1290 VEQIQQVYRLQGVSI

-1317 TRRVEITDPGDTS
+1317 TRRVEITDPGDTG
-1330 FLMGQV
+1330 FLMGAV
-1336 VDRVDFEEENA
+1336 VDRVDFDEENA
-1347 RVIRDGNRP
+1347 RVTHDGGRP
-1356 AKRSEVLVGLTR
+1356 ATASQVLVGLTR

-1412 LIPIGTGAYVRR
+1412 LIPVGTGAYVRR

-1438 AREGNGQQQLMDL
+1438 AREGNAQQQLLDI

>member
-1 MSNVLQKIF
+1 MTNMLQKIF

-40 KKPETINYHSMKP
+40 KKPETINYHSLKP
-53 EQEGLFCQQIFGP
+53 EPEGLFCQQIFGP
-66 AKDYECAC
+66 VKDYECAC
-74 GKYKRIKYRGL
+74 GKYKRIKFRGVV
-85 ICEKCGVEVGSSSV
+85 CERCGVEVGSSTV

-158 DVISEDDYQA
+158 DVISEDEYQNA
-168 AIEEFGADAFRVG
+168 VEEFGADAFHVG
-181 IGAEGVREI
+181 IGAEGIRSI
-190 IAGMDMGDER
+190 IANLDMGDER
-200 TRLREELAETKSE
+200 TRLRAEISETKSDA
-213 TKRRSLIKQL
+213 KRKALIKQL

-236 AWMLPDV
+236 AWMLPDI
-243 IPVIPPEMRPLV
+243 IPVIPPDMRPLV

-275 IRNNRLKKFMEMHAP
+275 IRNNRLKRFIEMHAP
-290 DIIIRNEKRMLQEA
+290 EIIVRNEKRMLQEA

-322 RRPLKSLSDSLRG
+322 RRPLKSLSDSLSG

-342 NMLGKRV
+342 NLLGKRV

-356 IVSGPTLKLH
+356 IVSGPSLKLH

-374 ALELFKPFVFSR
+374 ALELFKPFVYAR
-386 LMTGGYANTLKT
+386 LLAGDYANTLKT

-409 VWEMLEKVIY
+409 VWEILEKVIY

-428 PTLHRLSLLAFEP
+428 PSLHRLSLLAFEP

-476 EAQLEARTLMLA
+476 EAQLEARTLMLS

-498 DPMIVPSQD
+498 EPMIVPSQD

-518 NGEHD
+518 NGEHT

-531 MDEVKLALENKS
+531 MDEVKLALENKT
-543 ITLHTPIIARINGKT
+543 ITLHTPIVARINGKIY
-558 EKTTAGRM
+558 KTTAGRM
-566 ILGELLPKSE
+566 ILGELLPKSDD
-576 NMPFSLVNKVMP
+576 MPFDLVNKVMP
-588 VSEIKAL
+588 VKEIKAL

-603 GDKEMILL
+603 GDKATILL

-616 NTGFEQAARS
+616 DTGFEQAARS
-626 GISIGYDD
+626 GISIGFDD
-634 IVIPEEKKAMIAASE
+634 IVIPEEKKDLIAESE
-649 KTAEEIEDQYQNGLL
+649 KAAEEIEEQYQNGLL
-664 SKGERYNKLV
+664 SGGERHNKLI
-674 DLWQT
+674 DLWQK
-679 TTDKLGDMA
+679 TTDKLGDLA
-688 YAALGKSS
+688 YAALGKTT
-696 GDQWNSVY
+696 GDNWNSVL

-794 CGTSEC
+794 CGTTEY
-800 IEAKPVYNGSKIEVP
+800 ITAKPVYQGSTLSVA

-821 GRTAAEDIIDSKT
+821 GRTAAHDIIHPIT
-834 KEVIVPKG
+834 KEVIVPAG
-842 ELITKAASK
+842 ELITKTAAK
-851 RINAS
+851 KINES
-856 DLKSAKVRSVLTC
+856 GLPSVDVRSVLTC

-917 GGVATAAE
+917 GGVAAGGAE
-925 SSFIEVAVPKDE
+925 SHFIEVPVSGTIKLTGVNTIKNSAGRIVVLSRNGELAVVDDKGE
-937 KAFIELQDVETA
+937 KLFT
-949 VNSNGRF
+949 S
-956 VVMSRKGHVVV
+956 S
-967 KDGNRS
+967 
-973 ELSKTALP
+973 LP
-981 YGALLVG
+981 YAAMLIVNDGDKVEKGAKV
-988 KFAKSTD
+988 
-995 AFVVEASDKDQSIKI
+995 
-1010 AEWDASATAIIA
+1010 AEWDPYSNTIIA
-1022 ETDGQVVYN
+1022 EKDGIVQFN
-1031 DLIENVSFQ
+1031 DLIENVSYQ
-1040 DEADAQTSIVSR
+1040 EEVDSMTGIVSR
-1052 KVISWT
+1052 KVINWKT
-1058 GNTNKNLKPSIKLV
+1058 NTKKALNPAITLV
-1072 DNKGDVISLGGKK
+1072 NEKGEIVSLGGKK
-1085 VAEYLLPTHSVLGAK
+1085 IAEYLLPMYSILNVANG
-1100 IIDKENIK
+1100 DKVVA
-1108 RGDVIA
+1108 GDVLA
-1114 RIPVQA
+1114 RIPVQS
-1120 KGAGDITGGLPRVNE
+1120 KRTSDITGGLPRVNE
-1135 LLEVRRPSNPA
+1135 LLEVRRPANPA
-1146 LLSEIAGTVELK
+1146 LLAEIDGTIELEDAK
-1158 EIKNKMVITVESDPM
+1158 SKILVRIVPD
-1173 QTIKDIDTEKRKVVV
+1173 
-1188 NDGAMV
+1188 DGTAP
-1194 VKGDVLV
+1194 
-1201 DKTDDQDAIRAN
+1201 
-1213 QDGKVYVYETTSIVD
+1213 
-1228 GQKQTRTTIDICD
+1228 
-1241 YVEYPVAK
+1241 VEYAVPK
-1249 GAKLLVRTGDIV
+1249 GTNLLVRSGDV
-1261 AKAEKLVDGDPVPQ
+1261 VRKADKLVDGDPVPQ
-1275 DILRILGQKALSTFM
+1275 DILRILGQKALATFM
-1290 VEQIQQVYRLQGVTI
+1290 VEQIQQVYRLQGVVI

-1317 TRRVEITDPGDTS
+1317 TRRVEITNPGDTG

-1347 RVIRDGNRP
+1347 RVTHDGGKP
-1356 AKRSEVLVGLTR
+1356 AVASQVLVGLTR

-1390 DAAISGSTDKLVGIN
+1390 DAAISGATDKLVGIN

-1429 REEEKAEKL
+1429 KEEEKAEKL
-1438 AREGNGQQQLMDL
+1438 AREGNAHQQLLDI

>member
-1 MSNVLQKIF
+1 MTNMLQKIF

-40 KKPETINYHSMKP
+40 KKPETINYHSLKP
-53 EQEGLFCQQIFGP
+53 EPEGLFCQQIFGP
-66 AKDYECAC
+66 VKDYECAC
-74 GKYKRIKYRGL
+74 GKYKRIKFRGVV
-85 ICEKCGVEVGSSSV
+85 CERCGVEVGSSTV

-158 DVISEDDYQA
+158 DVISEDEYQNA
-168 AIEEFGADAFRVG
+168 VEEFGADAFHVG
-181 IGAEGVREI
+181 IGAEGIRSI
-190 IAGMDMGDER
+190 IANLDMGDER
-200 TRLREELAETKSE
+200 TRLRAEISETKSDA
-213 TKRRSLIKQL
+213 KRKALIKQL

-236 AWMLPDV
+236 AWMLPDI
-243 IPVIPPEMRPLV
+243 IPVIPPDMRPLV

-275 IRNNRLKKFMEMHAP
+275 IRNNRLKRFIEMHAP
-290 DIIIRNEKRMLQEA
+290 EIIVRNEKRMLQEA

-322 RRPLKSLSDSLRG
+322 RRPLKSLSDSLSG

-342 NMLGKRV
+342 NLLGKRV

-356 IVSGPTLKLH
+356 IVSGPSLKLH

-374 ALELFKPFVFSR
+374 ALELFKPFVYAR
-386 LMTGGYANTLKT
+386 LLAGDYANTLKT

-409 VWEMLEKVIY
+409 VWEILEKVIY

-428 PTLHRLSLLAFEP
+428 PSLHRLSLLAFEP

-476 EAQLEARTLMLA
+476 EAQLEARTLMLS

-498 DPMIVPSQD
+498 EPMIVPSQD

-518 NGEHD
+518 NGEHT

-531 MDEVKLALENKS
+531 MDEVKLALENKT
-543 ITLHTPIIARINGKT
+543 ITLHTPIIARINGKIY
-558 EKTTAGRM
+558 KTTAGRM
-566 ILGELLPKSE
+566 ILGELLPKSDD
-576 NMPFSLVNKVMP
+576 MPFDLVNKVMP
-588 VSEIKAL
+588 VKEIKAL

-603 GDKEMILL
+603 GDKATILL

-616 NTGFEQAARS
+616 DTGFEQAARS
-626 GISIGYDD
+626 GISIGFDD
-634 IVIPEEKKAMIAASE
+634 IVIPEEKKDLIAESE
-649 KTAEEIEDQYQNGLL
+649 KAAEEIEEQYQNGLL
-664 SKGERYNKLV
+664 SGGERHNKLI
-674 DLWQT
+674 DLWQK
-679 TTDKLGDMA
+679 TTDKLGDLA
-688 YAALGKSS
+688 YAALGKTT
-696 GDQWNSVY
+696 GDNWNSVL

-794 CGTSEC
+794 CGTTEY
-800 IEAKPVYNGSKIEVP
+800 ITAKPVYQGSTLSVA

-821 GRTAAEDIIDSKT
+821 GRTAAHDIIHPIT
-834 KEVIVPKG
+834 KEVIVPAG
-842 ELITKAASK
+842 ELITKTAAK
-851 RINAS
+851 KINES
-856 DLKSAKVRSVLTC
+856 GLPSVDVRSVLTC

-917 GGVATAAE
+917 GGVAAGGAE
-925 SSFIEVAVPKDE
+925 SHFIEVPVSGTIKLTGVNTIKNSAGRIVVLSRNGELAVVDDKGE
-937 KAFIELQDVETA
+937 KLFT
-949 VNSNGRF
+949 S
-956 VVMSRKGHVVV
+956 S
-967 KDGNRS
+967 
-973 ELSKTALP
+973 LP
-981 YGALLVG
+981 YASMLIVNDGDKVEKGAKV
-988 KFAKSTD
+988 
-995 AFVVEASDKDQSIKI
+995 
-1010 AEWDASATAIIA
+1010 AEWDPYSNTIIA
-1022 ETDGQVVYN
+1022 EKDGIVQFN
-1031 DLIENVSFQ
+1031 DLIENVSYQ
-1040 DEADAQTSIVSR
+1040 EEVDSMTGIVSR
-1052 KVISWT
+1052 KVINWKT
-1058 GNTNKNLKPSIKLV
+1058 NTKKALNPAITLV
-1072 DNKGDVISLGGKK
+1072 NEKGEIVSLGGKK
-1085 VAEYLLPTHSVLGAK
+1085 IAEYLLPMYSILNVANGA
-1100 IIDKENIK
+1100 NVVA
-1108 RGDVIA
+1108 GDVLA
-1114 RIPVQA
+1114 RIPVQS
-1120 KGAGDITGGLPRVNE
+1120 KRTSDITGGLPRVNE

-1146 LLSEIAGTVELK
+1146 LLAEIDGTIELEDAK
-1158 EIKNKMVITVESDPM
+1158 SKILVRIVPD
-1173 QTIKDIDTEKRKVVV
+1173 
-1188 NDGAMV
+1188 DGTAP
-1194 VKGDVLV
+1194 
-1201 DKTDDQDAIRAN
+1201 
-1213 QDGKVYVYETTSIVD
+1213 
-1228 GQKQTRTTIDICD
+1228 
-1241 YVEYPVAK
+1241 VEYAVPK
-1249 GAKLLVRTGDIV
+1249 GTNLLVRSGDV
-1261 AKAEKLVDGDPVPQ
+1261 VRKADKLVDGDPVPQ
-1275 DILRILGQKALSTFM
+1275 DILRILGQKALATFM
-1290 VEQIQQVYRLQGVTI
+1290 VEQIQQVYRLQGVVI

-1317 TRRVEITDPGDTS
+1317 TRRVEITNPGDTG

-1347 RVIRDGNRP
+1347 RVAHDGGKP
-1356 AKRSEVLVGLTR
+1356 AVASQVLVGLTR

-1390 DAAISGSTDKLVGIN
+1390 DAAISGATDKLVGIN

-1429 REEEKAEKL
+1429 KEEEKAEKL
-1438 AREGNGQQQLMDL
+1438 AREGNTQQQLLDI

>member
-1 MSNVLQKIF
+1 MTNMLQKIF

-40 KKPETINYHSMKP
+40 KKPETINYHSLKP
-53 EQEGLFCQQIFGP
+53 EAEGLFCQQIFGP
-66 AKDYECAC
+66 VKDYECAC
-74 GKYKRIKYRGL
+74 GKYKRIKFRGVV
-85 ICEKCGVEVGSSSV
+85 CERCGVEVGPSSV

-158 DVISEDDYQA
+158 DVISEDEYQA
-168 AIEEFGADAFRVG
+168 AVEEFGADAFHVG
-181 IGAEGVREI
+181 IGAEGVRSI
-190 IAGMDMGDER
+190 IANLDMGDER
-200 TRLREELAETKSE
+200 TRLRAELAETKSE
-213 TKRRSLIKQL
+213 AKRKSIIKQL
-223 KLVEAFLDSKTEP
+223 KLVEAFLESKTDP

-243 IPVIPPEMRPLV
+243 LPVIPPDMRPLV

-275 IRNNRLKKFMEMHAP
+275 IRNNRLKRFMEMHAP
-290 DIIIRNEKRMLQEA
+290 EIIVRNEKRMLQEA

-366 QVGLPKTM
+366 QVGLPKAM
-374 ALELFKPFVFSR
+374 ALELFKPFVFAR
-386 LMTGGYANTLKT
+386 LLAGDYANTLKT

-409 VWEMLEKVIY
+409 VWEILEKVIY
-419 QHPVLLNRA
+419 EHPVLLNRA

-476 EAQLEARTLMLA
+476 EAQLEARTLMLS

-498 DPMIVPSQD
+498 EPMIVPSQD
-507 MVLGVYYISLI
+507 MVLGVYYISLM
-518 NGEHD
+518 NGNVD
-523 EKSPRFAN
+523 EKSPRFVN
-531 MDEVKLALENKS
+531 MDEVKMALENKT
-543 ITLHTPIIARINGKT
+543 ITLHTPIVARINGKRY
-558 EKTTAGRM
+558 ETTAGRM
-566 ILGELLPKSE
+566 ILGELLPKSDK
-576 NMPFSLVNKVMP
+576 MPFDLVNKVMP
-588 VSEIKAL
+588 SGEIKKL

-603 GDKEMILL
+603 GDKAMIML

-626 GISIGYDD
+626 GISIGFDD
-634 IVIPEEKKAMIAASE
+634 IVIPKEKTEMIANAN
-649 KTAEEIEDQYQNGLL
+649 KAAAEIEKQYQNGLL
-664 SKGERYNKLV
+664 SGGERHNKLI
-674 DLWQT
+674 DLWQK
-679 TTDKLGDMA
+679 TTDELGDKA
-688 YAALGKSS
+688 YEALGKTT
-696 GDQWNSVY
+696 GENWNSIY
-704 MMALSG
+704 MMAVSK
-710 ARGSKRQIQQ
+710 ARGSKGQIQQ
-720 LAGMRGMMQKPDGSI
+720 VAGMRGMMQKPDGSI

-750 SEYFTS
+750 AEYFTS

-771 ADAGYLTRR
+771 AEAGYLTRR

-794 CGTSEC
+794 CGTDDF
-800 IEAKPVYNGSKIEVP
+800 ITAKPVYQGSTLSVP

-821 GRTAAEDIIDSKT
+821 GRTAAHDIIHPIT
-834 KEVIVPKG
+834 KEVIVPAG
-842 ELITKAASK
+842 ELITKVAA
-851 RINAS
+851 RQINES
-856 DLKSAKVRSVLTC
+856 GLPSVDVRSVLTC
-869 CSDGLCAKCYGMDL
+869 HSDGLCAKCYGMDL
-883 SRNALVHVGEAV
+883 SRSALVHVGEAV

-917 GGVATAAE
+917 GGIASGGAE
-925 SSFIEVAVPKDE
+925 NHFIEMPVAGTLKLSGVNT
-937 KAFIELQDVETA
+937 IT
-949 VNSNGRF
+949 NSNGR
-956 VVMSRKGHVVV
+956 VVV
-967 KDGNRS
+967 LSRNGEVAVVDAKGK
-973 ELSKTALP
+973 ELFSCALP
-981 YGALLVG
+981 YASMLIKNDGD
-988 KFAKSTD
+988 K
-995 AFVVEASDKDQSIKI
+995 VEKGEKV
-1010 AEWDASATAIIA
+1010 AEWDPYSNTIIA
-1022 ETDGQVVYN
+1022 EKDGIVQFK
-1031 DLIENVSFQ
+1031 DLIENVSVQ
-1040 DEADAQTSIVSR
+1040 EEVDSMTGIVSH
-1052 KVISWT
+1052 KVINWKA
-1058 GNTNKNLKPSIKLV
+1058 NTKKPLSPAITLV
-1072 DNKGDVISLGGKK
+1072 DEKGNVISLGGKK
-1085 VAEYLLPTHSVLGAK
+1085 IAEYMLPTYSVLNVASG
-1100 IIDKENIK
+1100 DKVVA
-1108 RGDVIA
+1108 GDVLA
-1114 RIPVQA
+1114 RIPVQT
-1120 KGAGDITGGLPRVNE
+1120 KKTSDITGGLPRVEE

-1146 LLSEIAGTVELK
+1146 LLAEIDGTVELEDSK
-1158 EIKNKMVITVESDPM
+1158 SKIIIRIEPT
-1173 QTIKDIDTEKRKVVV
+1173 
-1188 NDGAMV
+1188 DGTAP
-1194 VKGDVLV
+1194 
-1201 DKTDDQDAIRAN
+1201 
-1213 QDGKVYVYETTSIVD
+1213 
-1228 GQKQTRTTIDICD
+1228 
-1241 YVEYPVAK
+1241 VEYAVPK
-1249 GAKLLVRTGDIV
+1249 GTNLLVRSGDTV
-1261 AKAEKLVDGDPVPQ
+1261 RKAEKLVDGDPVPQ
-1275 DILRILGQKALSTFM
+1275 DILRILGQKELAQFM
-1290 VEQIQQVYRLQGVTI
+1290 VEQVQQVYRLQGVSI

-1317 TRRVEITDPGDTS
+1317 TRRVEITNPGDTG

-1347 RVIRDGNRP
+1347 RVARDGGRI
-1356 AKRSEVLVGLTR
+1356 AEASQVLVGLTR

-1390 DAAISGSTDKLVGIN
+1390 DAAISGATDKLVGIN

-1429 REEEKAEKL
+1429 KEEEKAEKL
-1438 AREGNGQQQLMDL
+1438 AREGGKQQLLDI

>member
-1 MSNVLQKIF
+1 MTNMLQKIF

-40 KKPETINYHSMKP
+40 KKPETINYHSLKP
-53 EQEGLFCQQIFGP
+53 EPEGLFCQQIFGP
-66 AKDYECAC
+66 VKDYECAC
-74 GKYKRIKYRGL
+74 GKYKRIKFRGVV
-85 ICEKCGVEVGSSSV
+85 CERCGVEVGPSNV

-143 AYIVIEPGLTNLKQY
+143 AYIVIEPGLTSLKQY
-158 DVISEDDYQA
+158 DVISEDEYQKA
-168 AIEEFGADAFRVG
+168 VEEFGADAFHVG
-181 IGAEGVREI
+181 IGAEGIRSI
-190 IAGMDMGDER
+190 IANLDMGDER
-200 TRLREELAETKSE
+200 TRLRAELAEMKSDA
-213 TKRRSLIKQL
+213 KRKGLIKQL

-243 IPVIPPEMRPLV
+243 IPVIPPDMRPLV

-275 IRNNRLKKFMEMHAP
+275 IRNNRLKRFIEMHAP
-290 DIIIRNEKRMLQEA
+290 EIIVRNEKRMLQEA

-356 IVSGPTLKLH
+356 IVSGPSLKLH

-374 ALELFKPFVFSR
+374 ALELFKPFVYAR
-386 LMTGGYANTLKT
+386 LMAGDYANTLKT
-398 ARKMVENGEDI
+398 ARKMVENGEDV
-409 VWEMLEKVIY
+409 VWEILEKVIHE
-419 QHPVLLNRA
+419 HPVLLNRQ
-428 PTLHRLSLLAFEP
+428 PTLHRLSMLAFEP

-468 SVHVPISL
+468 AVHVPISL
-476 EAQLEARTLMLA
+476 EAQLEARTLMLS
-488 SNNVLSPANG
+488 SNNILSPANG
-498 DPMIVPSQD
+498 EPMIVPSQD

-518 NGEHD
+518 NGEHTD
-523 EKSPRFAN
+523 KSPRFAN
-531 MDEVKLALENKS
+531 MDEVKMALENKS
-543 ITLHTPIIARINGKT
+543 ITLHTPIVARINGKIY
-558 EKTTAGRM
+558 KTTAGRM
-566 ILGELLPKSE
+566 ILGQLLPKSE
-576 NMPFSLVNKVMP
+576 NMPFDLVNKVMP
-588 VSEIKAL
+588 VGEIKSL

-603 GDKEMILL
+603 GDKATILL

-616 NTGFEQAARS
+616 DTGFEQAARS
-626 GISIGYDD
+626 GISIGYED
-634 IVIPEEKKAMIAASE
+634 IVIPEEKKTIIEETE
-649 KTAEEIEDQYQNGLL
+649 KAAEEINEQYQNGLL
-664 SKGERYNKLV
+664 SGGEKHNKLI
-674 DLWQT
+674 DLWQN
-679 TTDKLGDMA
+679 TTDKIGDLA
-688 YAALGKSS
+688 YAALGKTT
-696 GDQWNSVY
+696 GDHWNSVL

-720 LAGMRGMMQKPDGSI
+720 VAGMRGMMQKPDGSI

-750 SEYFTS
+750 AEYFTS

-794 CGTSEC
+794 CGTTEY
-800 IEAKPVYNGSKIEVP
+800 ITAKPVYQGSTLAVP

-821 GRTAAEDIIDSKT
+821 GRTAAHDIVHPIT
-834 KEVIVPKG
+834 KEVIVPAG
-842 ELITKAASK
+842 ELVTKVAARK
-851 RINAS
+851 INES
-856 DLKSAKVRSVLTC
+856 GLPSVDVRSVLTC

-883 SRNALVHVGEAV
+883 SRQALVHVGEAV

-917 GGVATAAE
+917 GGVASGGAE
-925 SSFIEVAVPKDE
+925 SHYIEVPVAGTVK
-937 KAFIELQDVETA
+937 LSG
-949 VNSNGRF
+949 VNTIKNSAGRIVVLSRNG
-956 VVMSRKGHVVV
+956 
-967 KDGNRS
+967 
-973 ELSKTALP
+973 ELSIIDDKGEKLFTTKLP
-981 YGALLVG
+981 YAAMMIVNDGDKVEKGAKV
-988 KFAKSTD
+988 
-995 AFVVEASDKDQSIKI
+995 
-1010 AEWDASATAIIA
+1010 AEWDPYANTIIA
-1022 ETDGQVVYN
+1022 EKDGIVQFQ
-1031 DLIENVSFQ
+1031 DLIENVSYQ
-1040 DEADAQTSIVSR
+1040 EEVDSTTGIVSR
-1052 KVISWT
+1052 KVINWKA
-1058 GNTNKNLKPSIKLV
+1058 NTKKALNPAITLV
-1072 DNKGDVISLGGKK
+1072 DEKGQVISLGGKK
-1085 VAEYLLPTHSVLGAK
+1085 IAEYLLPMYSILNVSNGATVAA
-1100 IIDKENIK
+1100 
-1108 RGDVIA
+1108 GDVLA
-1114 RIPVQA
+1114 RIPVQT
-1120 KGAGDITGGLPRVNE
+1120 KRTGDITGGLPRVNE
-1135 LLEVRRPSNPA
+1135 LLEVRRPANPA
-1146 LLSEIAGTVELK
+1146 LLAE
-1158 EIKNKMVITVESDPM
+1158 
-1173 QTIKDIDTEKRKVVV
+1173 
-1188 NDGAMV
+1188 
-1194 VKGDVLV
+1194 
-1201 DKTDDQDAIRAN
+1201 
-1213 QDGKVYVYETTSIVD
+1213 VD
-1228 GQKQTRTTIDICD
+1228 GTIELEDAKSKIIIRIMPD
-1241 YVEYPVAK
+1241 DGTAPVEYAVPK
-1249 GAKLLVRTGDIV
+1249 GTNLLVRSGDV
-1261 AKAEKLVDGDPVPQ
+1261 VRKADKLVDGDPVPQ
-1275 DILRILGQKALSTFM
+1275 DILRILGQKALATFM
-1290 VEQIQQVYRLQGVTI
+1290 VEQIQQVYRLQGVSI

-1317 TRRVEITDPGDTS
+1317 TRRVEITNPGDTG

-1347 RVIRDGNRP
+1347 RVVHDGGKP
-1356 AKRSEVLVGLTR
+1356 AEASQVLVGLTR

-1412 LIPIGTGAYVRR
+1412 LIPVGTGAYVRR

-1429 REEEKAEKL
+1429 KEEEKAEKL
-1438 AREGNGQQQLMDL
+1438 AREGNGQQQLLDI

>member
-1 MSNVLQKIF
+1 MSNMLQKIF

-53 EQEGLFCQQIFGP
+53 EAEGLFCQQIFGP
-66 AKDYECAC
+66 VKDYECAC
-74 GKYKRIKYRGL
+74 GKYKRIKFRGVV
-85 ICEKCGVEVGSSSV
+85 CERCGVEVGSASV

-112 VAHTWFL
+112 IAHTWFL

-158 DVISEDDYQA
+158 DVISEDEYQA
-168 AIEEFGADAFRVG
+168 AVEEFGADAFRVG
-181 IGAEGVREI
+181 IGAEGVRNI
-190 IAGMDMGDER
+190 IANLDMGDER
-200 TRLREELAETKSE
+200 TRLRAELADTKSE
-213 TKRRSLIKQL
+213 AKRKGIIKQL
-223 KLVEAFLDSKTEP
+223 KLVESFLDSKTEP
-236 AWMLPDV
+236 AWMLPDI
-243 IPVIPPEMRPLV
+243 IPVIPPDMRPLV

-275 IRNNRLKKFMEMHAP
+275 IRNNRLKRFMEMHAP
-290 DIIIRNEKRMLQEA
+290 DIIVRNEKRMLQEA

-322 RRPLKSLSDSLRG
+322 RRPLKSVSDSLRG

-374 ALELFKPFVFSR
+374 ALELFKPFVYAR
-386 LMTGGYANTLKT
+386 LMAGDYANTLKT
-398 ARKMVENGEDI
+398 ARKMVENGEDV
-409 VWEMLEKVIY
+409 VWEILAKVIHE
-419 QHPVLLNRA
+419 HPVLLNRA
-428 PTLHRLSLLAFEP
+428 PSLHRLSLLAFEP

-451 HPLVCKGF
+451 HPLVCSGF

-476 EAQLEARTLMLA
+476 EAQLEARTLMLS

-498 DPMIVPSQD
+498 EPMIVPSQD

-518 NGEHD
+518 NGEHTD
-523 EKSPRFAN
+523 KSPRFAT
-531 MDEVKLALENKS
+531 MDEVQLALENKT
-543 ITLHTPIIARINGKT
+543 ITLHTPIVARIKGKT
-558 EKTTAGRM
+558 YKTTAGRM
-566 ILGELLPKSE
+566 ILGELLPDCD
-576 NMPFSLVNKVMP
+576 NMPFDLVNKVMP
-588 VSEIKAL
+588 VKEIKAL

-603 GDKEMILL
+603 GDKAMIML

-634 IVIPEEKKAMIAASE
+634 IVIPEEKKAMIAESE
-649 KTAEEIEDQYQNGLL
+649 RAAAEIEEQYQNGLL
-664 SKGERYNKLV
+664 SGGERYNKLI
-674 DLWQT
+674 DLWQK

-688 YAALGKSS
+688 YAALGKST

-750 SEYFTS
+750 AEYFTS

-780 LVELAQ
+780 LVELSQ

-794 CGTSEC
+794 CGTTDF
-800 IEAKPVYNGSKIEVP
+800 ITAKPVYQGSTLSVA

-821 GRTAAEDIIDSKT
+821 GRTAAHDVIHPIT
-834 KEVIVPKG
+834 KEVIVPAG
-842 ELITKAASK
+842 ELITKAAAK
-851 RINAS
+851 QINES
-856 DLKSAKVRSVLTC
+856 GLPSVDVRSVLTC

-895 GVIAGQSIG
+895 GVVAGQSIG

-917 GGVATAAE
+917 GGIAAGGAE
-925 SSFIEVAVPKDE
+925 SHFIEVPVSGTIK
-937 KAFIELQDVETA
+937 LSG
-949 VNSNGRF
+949 VNTIKNSAGR
-956 VVMSRKGHVVV
+956 VVV
-967 KDGNRS
+967 LSRNGKLAVVDAEGK
-973 ELSKTALP
+973 ELFSSNLP
-981 YGALLVG
+981 YASMLIVNDGDSVEKGAKV
-988 KFAKSTD
+988 
-995 AFVVEASDKDQSIKI
+995 
-1010 AEWDASATAIIA
+1010 AEWDPYSNTIIA
-1022 ETDGQVVYN
+1022 EKDGIVNFN
-1031 DLIENVSFQ
+1031 DLVENVSYQ
-1040 DEADAQTSIVSR
+1040 EEVDSMTGIVSR
-1052 KVISWT
+1052 KVINWKT
-1058 GNTNKNLKPSIKLV
+1058 NTKKALKPAVTLV
-1072 DNKGDVISLGGKK
+1072 DEKGNVISLGGKK
-1085 VAEYLLPTHSVLGAK
+1085 IAEYLLPIYSVLNVANG
-1100 IIDKENIK
+1100 DKVVA
-1108 RGDVIA
+1108 GDVLA
-1114 RIPVQA
+1114 RIPVQT
-1120 KGAGDITGGLPRVNE
+1120 KRTGDITGGLPRVNE
-1135 LLEVRRPSNPA
+1135 LLEVRRPTNPA
-1146 LLSEIAGTVELK
+1146 LLAEIDGTIEL
-1158 EIKNKMVITVESDPM
+1158 EDAKNKIVIRIEPT
-1173 QTIKDIDTEKRKVVV
+1173 
-1188 NDGAMV
+1188 DGTAP
-1194 VKGDVLV
+1194 
-1201 DKTDDQDAIRAN
+1201 
-1213 QDGKVYVYETTSIVD
+1213 
-1228 GQKQTRTTIDICD
+1228 
-1241 YVEYPVAK
+1241 VEYAVPK
-1249 GAKLLVRTGDIV
+1249 GTNLLVRSGDV
-1261 AKAEKLVDGDPVPQ
+1261 VKKAEKLVDGDPVPQ
-1275 DILRILGQKALSTFM
+1275 DILRILGQKALATFM
-1290 VEQIQQVYRLQGVTI
+1290 VEQIQQVYRLQGVVI

-1317 TRRVEITDPGDTS
+1317 TRRVEITNPGDTG

-1347 RVIRDGNRP
+1347 RVARDNGKL
-1356 AKRSEVLVGLTR
+1356 AEASQVLVGLTR

-1405 ENLIVGR
+1405 ENWIVGR

-1429 REEEKAEKL
+1429 KEEEKAERL
-1438 AREGNGQQQLMDL
+1438 AREGNGQQQLLDI

>member
-1 MSNVLQKIF
+1 MLQKIF

-40 KKPETINYHSMKP
+40 KKPETINYHSLKP
-53 EQEGLFCQQIFGP
+53 EAEGLFCQQIFGP
-66 AKDYECAC
+66 VKDYECAC
-74 GKYKRIKYRGL
+74 GKYKRIKYRGVV
-85 ICEKCGVEVGSSSV
+85 CERCGVEVGPSSV

-143 AYIVIEPGLTNLKQY
+143 AYIVIEPGLTSLKLY
-158 DVISEDDYQA
+158 DVISEDEYQA
-168 AIEEFGADAFRVG
+168 KKEEFGEDSFRVG
-181 IGAEGVREI
+181 IGAEGVRSI
-190 IAGMDMGDER
+190 IANLDMGDER
-200 TRLREELAETKSE
+200 TRLRAELAETKSE
-213 TKRRSLIKQL
+213 AKRKSIIKQL

-236 AWMLPDV
+236 AWMLPDI
-243 IPVIPPEMRPLV
+243 IPVIPPDMRPLV

-275 IRNNRLKKFMEMHAP
+275 IRNNRLKRFMEMHAP
-290 DIIIRNEKRMLQEA
+290 DIIVRNEKRMLQEA

-356 IVSGPTLKLH
+356 IVSGPTLKMH
-366 QVGLPKTM
+366 QVGLPKIM
-374 ALELFKPFVFSR
+374 ALELFKPFVFAR
-386 LMTGGYANTLKT
+386 LLSGGYANTLKT

-409 VWEMLEKVIY
+409 VWEILEKVIY

-476 EAQLEARTLMLA
+476 EAQLEARTLML
-488 SNNVLSPANG
+488 STNNILSPANG
-498 DPMIVPSQD
+498 EPMTVLSQD
-507 MVLGVYYISLI
+507 MVLGIYYISLM
-518 NGEHD
+518 NGEHTD
-523 EKSPRFAN
+523 KSPRFSG
-531 MDEVKLALENKS
+531 MDEVQLALQNKT
-543 ITLHTPIIARINGKT
+543 ITLHTPIVARVNGKT
-558 EKTTAGRM
+558 YKTTAGRM
-566 ILGELLPKSE
+566 ILGELLPKSD
-576 NMPFSLVNKVMP
+576 NMPFDLVNKVMP
-588 VSEIKAL
+588 SGEIKSL

-603 GDKEMILL
+603 GDKAMVLL

-626 GISIGYDD
+626 GISIGFDD
-634 IVIPEEKKAMIAASE
+634 IVIPDEKGDIIKETEKQASE
-649 KTAEEIEDQYQNGLL
+649 IENQYQSGLL
-664 SKGERYNKLV
+664 SSGERHNKLI
-674 DLWQT
+674 DLWQK
-679 TTDKLGDMA
+679 TTDKLGDLA
-688 YAALGKSS
+688 YAALGKTE
-696 GDQWNSVY
+696 GDKWNSIY
-704 MMALSG
+704 MMAVSK
-710 ARGSKRQIQQ
+710 ARGSKGQIQQ

-771 ADAGYLTRR
+771 AEAGYLTRR

-794 CGTSEC
+794 CGTTEF
-800 IEAKPVYNGSKIEVP
+800 ITAKPVYQGSTLSVA

-821 GRTAAEDIIDSKT
+821 GRTAAHDIVHPVT
-834 KEVIVPKG
+834 KEVIVKAG
-842 ELITKAASK
+842 DLINKAHAK
-851 RINAS
+851 QINES
-856 DLKSAKVRSVLTC
+856 GLPSVDVRSVLTC
-869 CSDGLCAKCYGMDL
+869 CSNGLCAKCYGMDL
-883 SRNALVHVGEAV
+883 SRGTLVHVGEAV
-895 GVIAGQSIG
+895 GVVAGQSIG

-917 GGVATAAE
+917 GGIAE
-925 SSFIEVAVPKDE
+925 GGSESHFIEVPVSGTIKFNGVNTIKNSAGRVIVLSRNGEISVVGNKG
-937 KAFIELQDVETA
+937 ETLF
-949 VNSNGRF
+949 S
-956 VVMSRKGHVVV
+956 M
-967 KDGNRS
+967 
-973 ELSKTALP
+973 ALP
-981 YGALLVG
+981 YASMLIVSEGDKV
-988 KFAKSTD
+988 AKG
-995 AFVVEASDKDQSIKI
+995 DKV
-1010 AEWDASATAIIA
+1010 AEWDPYSNTIIA
-1022 ETDGQVVYN
+1022 EKDGTVCFN
-1031 DLIENVSFQ
+1031 DLIENVSFL
-1040 DEADAQTSIVSR
+1040 EEVDAMTGIVSR
-1052 KVISWT
+1052 KVVNWKT
-1058 GNTNKNLKPSIKLV
+1058 NTKKALNPSVTLV
-1072 DNKGDVISLGGKK
+1072 DDKGQVISLGGKK
-1085 VAEYLLPTHSVLGAK
+1085 IAEYLLPIYSVL
-1100 IIDKENIK
+1100 NVNN
-1108 RGDVIA
+1108 GDAVKAGDILA
-1114 RIPVQA
+1114 RIPVQT
-1120 KGAGDITGGLPRVNE
+1120 KKTSDITGGLPRVEE

-1146 LLSEIAGTVELK
+1146 LLAEVDGTIEL
-1158 EIKNKMVITVESDPM
+1158 EDAKNKIIVRIEPT
-1173 QTIKDIDTEKRKVVV
+1173 
-1188 NDGAMV
+1188 DGTAP
-1194 VKGDVLV
+1194 
-1201 DKTDDQDAIRAN
+1201 
-1213 QDGKVYVYETTSIVD
+1213 
-1228 GQKQTRTTIDICD
+1228 
-1241 YVEYPVAK
+1241 VEYAVPK
-1249 GAKLLVRTGDIV
+1249 GTNLLVRSGDV
-1261 AKAEKLVDGDPVPQ
+1261 VHKADKLVDGEPVPQ
-1275 DILRILGQKALSTFM
+1275 DILRILGQKALTTFM
-1290 VEQIQQVYRLQGVTI
+1290 VEQVQQVYRLQGVAI

-1317 TRRVEITDPGDTS
+1317 TRRVEIGNPGDTG

-1347 RVIRDGNRP
+1347 RVVHDGGRP
-1356 AKRSEVLVGLTR
+1356 AEASQVLVGLTR

-1390 DAAISGSTDKLVGIN
+1390 DAAISGSTDKLVGVN

-1412 LIPIGTGAYVRR
+1412 LIPMGTGAYVRR

-1429 REEEKAEKL
+1429 KEEERAEKL
-1438 AREGNGQQQLMDL
+1438 AREGGEQQQLLDI

>member
-1 MSNVLQKIF
+1 MTNMLQKIF

-40 KKPETINYHSMKP
+40 KKPETINYHSLKP
-53 EQEGLFCQQIFGP
+53 EAEGLFCQQIFGP
-66 AKDYECAC
+66 VKDYECAC
-74 GKYKRIKYRGL
+74 GKYKRIKFRGVV
-85 ICEKCGVEVGSSSV
+85 CERCGVEVGPSSV

-158 DVISEDDYQA
+158 DVISEDEYQA
-168 AIEEFGADAFRVG
+168 AVEEFGADAFHVG
-181 IGAEGVREI
+181 IGAEGVRSI
-190 IAGMDMGDER
+190 IANLDMGDER
-200 TRLREELAETKSE
+200 TRLRAELAETKSE
-213 TKRRSLIKQL
+213 AKRKSIIKQL
-223 KLVEAFLDSKTEP
+223 KLVEAFLDSKTDP

-243 IPVIPPEMRPLV
+243 LPVIPPDMRPLV

-275 IRNNRLKKFMEMHAP
+275 IRNNRLKRFQEMHAP
-290 DIIIRNEKRMLQEA
+290 EIIVRNEKRMLQEA

-356 IVSGPTLKLH
+356 IVSGPSLKLH
-366 QVGLPKTM
+366 QVGLPKAM
-374 ALELFKPFVFSR
+374 ALELFKPFVYAR
-386 LMTGGYANTLKT
+386 LLAGDYANTLKT

-409 VWEMLEKVIY
+409 VWEILEKVIY
-419 QHPVLLNRA
+419 EHPVLLNRA

-476 EAQLEARTLMLA
+476 EAQLEARTLMLS

-498 DPMIVPSQD
+498 EPMIVPSQD
-507 MVLGVYYISLI
+507 MVLGVFYISLM
-518 NGEHD
+518 NGD
-523 EKSPRFAN
+523 VTEKSPRFAN
-531 MDEVKLALENKS
+531 MDEVKMALENKT
-543 ITLHTPIIARINGKT
+543 ITLHTPIVARINGKRY
-558 EKTTAGRM
+558 ETTAGRM
-566 ILGELLPKSE
+566 ILGELLPDG
-576 NMPFSLVNKVMP
+576 MPFDSVNKVMP
-588 VSEIKAL
+588 HGEIKKL
-595 LATTYERC
+595 LAATYERC
-603 GDKEMILL
+603 GDKAMILL

-626 GISIGYDD
+626 GISIGFDD
-634 IVIPEEKKAMIAASE
+634 IVIPKEKAEMIANAN
-649 KTAEEIEDQYQNGLL
+649 KAAAEIEKQYQNGLL
-664 SKGERYNKLV
+664 SGGERHNKLI
-674 DLWQT
+674 DLWQK
-679 TTDKLGDMA
+679 TTDELGDKA
-688 YAALGKSS
+688 YEALGKTE
-696 GDQWNSVY
+696 GENWNSIY
-704 MMALSG
+704 MMAVSK
-710 ARGSKRQIQQ
+710 ARGSKGQIQQ
-720 LAGMRGMMQKPDGSI
+720 VAGMRGMMQKPDGSI

-750 SEYFTS
+750 AEYFTS

-771 ADAGYLTRR
+771 AEAGYLTRR

-794 CGTSEC
+794 CGTTDF
-800 IEAKPVYNGSKIEVP
+800 ITAKPVYQGSTLSVP

-821 GRTAAEDIIDSKT
+821 GRTAAHDIVHPIT
-834 KEVIVPKG
+834 KEVIVPAG
-842 ELITKAASK
+842 ELITKAAASQ
-851 RINAS
+851 INES
-856 DLKSAKVRSVLTC
+856 GLPSVDVRSVLTC
-869 CSDGLCAKCYGMDL
+869 HSDGLCAKCYGMDL

-917 GGVATAAE
+917 GGIASGGAE
-925 SSFIEVAVPKDE
+925 NHFIEMPVAGTLKLSGVNT
-937 KAFIELQDVETA
+937 IT
-949 VNSNGRF
+949 NSNGR
-956 VVMSRKGHVVV
+956 VVV
-967 KDGNRS
+967 LSRNGEIAVVDAKGK
-973 ELSKTALP
+973 ELFSCALP
-981 YGALLVG
+981 YASMLIKNDGD
-988 KFAKSTD
+988 K
-995 AFVVEASDKDQSIKI
+995 VEKGEKV
-1010 AEWDASATAIIA
+1010 AEWDPYSNTIIA
-1022 ETDGQVVYN
+1022 EKDGIVQFK
-1031 DLIENVSFQ
+1031 DLIENVSVQ
-1040 DEADAQTSIVSR
+1040 EEVDSMTGIVSH
-1052 KVISWT
+1052 KVINWKS
-1058 GNTNKNLKPSIKLV
+1058 NTKKPLSPAITLV
-1072 DNKGDVISLGGKK
+1072 DDKGNVISLGGKK
-1085 VAEYLLPTHSVLGAK
+1085 IAEYMLPTYSVLNVSNG
-1100 IIDKENIK
+1100 DKVVA
-1108 RGDVIA
+1108 GDVLA
-1114 RIPVQA
+1114 RIPVQT
-1120 KGAGDITGGLPRVNE
+1120 KRTSDITGGLPRVEE

-1146 LLSEIAGTVELK
+1146 LLAEVDGTVELEDSK
-1158 EIKNKMVITVESDPM
+1158 SKIIIRIEPT
-1173 QTIKDIDTEKRKVVV
+1173 
-1188 NDGAMV
+1188 DGTAP
-1194 VKGDVLV
+1194 
-1201 DKTDDQDAIRAN
+1201 
-1213 QDGKVYVYETTSIVD
+1213 
-1228 GQKQTRTTIDICD
+1228 
-1241 YVEYPVAK
+1241 VEYAVPK
-1249 GAKLLVRTGDIV
+1249 GTNLLVRSGDTV
-1261 AKAEKLVDGDPVPQ
+1261 RKAEKLVDGDPVPQ
-1275 DILRILGQKALSTFM
+1275 DILRILGQKELAQFM
-1290 VEQIQQVYRLQGVTI
+1290 VEQVQQVYRLQGVSI

-1317 TRRVEITDPGDTS
+1317 TRRVEITNPGDTG

-1347 RVIRDGNRP
+1347 RVARDGGKI
-1356 AKRSEVLVGLTR
+1356 AEASQVLVGLTR

-1429 REEEKAEKL
+1429 KEEEKAEKL
-1438 AREGNGQQQLMDL
+1438 AREGGEQQQLLDI

>member
-1 MSNVLQKIF
+1 MTNMLQKIF

-40 KKPETINYHSMKP
+40 KKPETINYHSLKP
-53 EQEGLFCQQIFGP
+53 EPEGLFCQQIFGP
-66 AKDYECAC
+66 VKDYECAC
-74 GKYKRIKYRGL
+74 GKYKRIKFRGVV
-85 ICEKCGVEVGSSSV
+85 CERCGVEVGSSTV

-143 AYIVIEPGLTNLKQY
+143 AYIVIEPGLTSLKQY
-158 DVISEDDYQA
+158 DVISEDEYQKA
-168 AIEEFGADAFRVG
+168 VEEFGADSFHVG
-181 IGAEGVREI
+181 IGAEGVRSI
-190 IAGMDMGDER
+190 IANLDMGDER
-200 TRLREELAETKSE
+200 TRLRAELAETKSDS
-213 TKRRSLIKQL
+213 KRKGLIKQL
-223 KLVEAFLDSKTEP
+223 KLVEAFLDSKTDP

-243 IPVIPPEMRPLV
+243 IPVIPPDMRPLV

-275 IRNNRLKKFMEMHAP
+275 IRNNRLKRFIEMHAP
-290 DIIIRNEKRMLQEA
+290 EIIVRNEKRMLQEA

-342 NMLGKRV
+342 NLLGKRV

-356 IVSGPTLKLH
+356 IVSGPSLKLH

-374 ALELFKPFVFSR
+374 ALELFKPFVFAR
-386 LMTGGYANTLKT
+386 LMAGDYANTLKT
-398 ARKMVENGEDI
+398 ARKMVENGEEV
-409 VWEMLEKVIY
+409 VWEILEKVIHE
-419 QHPVLLNRA
+419 HPVLLNRQ
-428 PTLHRLSLLAFEP
+428 PTLHRLSMLAFEP

-468 SVHVPISL
+468 AVHVPISL
-476 EAQLEARTLMLA
+476 EAQLEARTLMLS
-488 SNNVLSPANG
+488 SNNILSPANG
-498 DPMIVPSQD
+498 EPMIVPSQD

-518 NGEHD
+518 NGEHTD
-523 EKSPRFAN
+523 KSPRFAN
-531 MDEVKLALENKS
+531 MDEVKMALENKS
-543 ITLHTPIIARINGKT
+543 ITLHTPIVARINGKIY
-558 EKTTAGRM
+558 KTTAGRM
-566 ILGELLPKSE
+566 ILGQLLPKSD
-576 NMPFSLVNKVMP
+576 NMPFDLVNKVMP
-588 VSEIKAL
+588 VGEIKSL

-603 GDKEMILL
+603 GDKATILL

-616 NTGFEQAARS
+616 DTGFEQAARS

-634 IVIPEEKKAMIAASE
+634 IVIPEEKKTIIEETE
-649 KTAEEIEDQYQNGLL
+649 KAAEEINEQYQNGLL
-664 SKGERYNKLV
+664 SGGEKHNKLI
-674 DLWQT
+674 DLWQN
-679 TTDKLGDMA
+679 TTDKIGDLA
-688 YAALGKSS
+688 YAALGKTT
-696 GDQWNSVY
+696 GDHWNSVL

-720 LAGMRGMMQKPDGSI
+720 VAGMRGMMQKPDGSI

-750 SEYFTS
+750 AEYFTS

-794 CGTSEC
+794 CGTTEY
-800 IEAKPVYNGSKIEVP
+800 ITAKPVYQGSTLSVP

-821 GRTAAEDIIDSKT
+821 GRTAAHDIVHPIT
-834 KEVIVPKG
+834 KEVIVPAG
-842 ELITKAASK
+842 ELVTKVAARK
-851 RINAS
+851 INES
-856 DLKSAKVRSVLTC
+856 GLPSVDVRSVLTC

-883 SRNALVHVGEAV
+883 SRQALVHVGESV

-917 GGVATAAE
+917 GGVASGGAE
-925 SSFIEVAVPKDE
+925 SHYIEVPVAGTIK
-937 KAFIELQDVETA
+937 LNG
-949 VNSNGRF
+949 VNTIKNSAGRIVVLSRNG
-956 VVMSRKGHVVV
+956 
-967 KDGNRS
+967 
-973 ELSKTALP
+973 ELSVVDDKGEKLFTTKLP
-981 YGALLVG
+981 YAAMMIVNDGDKVEKGAKV
-988 KFAKSTD
+988 
-995 AFVVEASDKDQSIKI
+995 
-1010 AEWDASATAIIA
+1010 AEWDPYANTIIA
-1022 ETDGQVVYN
+1022 EKDGIVQFQ
-1031 DLIENVSFQ
+1031 DLIENVSYQ
-1040 DEADAQTSIVSR
+1040 EEVDSTTGIVSR
-1052 KVISWT
+1052 KVINWKA
-1058 GNTNKNLKPSIKLV
+1058 NTKKALNPAITLV
-1072 DNKGDVISLGGKK
+1072 DDKGQVISLGGKK
-1085 VAEYLLPTHSVLGAK
+1085 IAEYLLPMYSILNVSNGATVAA
-1100 IIDKENIK
+1100 
-1108 RGDVIA
+1108 GDVLA
-1114 RIPVQA
+1114 RIPVQT
-1120 KGAGDITGGLPRVNE
+1120 KRTGDITGGLPRVNE

-1146 LLSEIAGTVELK
+1146 LLAE
-1158 EIKNKMVITVESDPM
+1158 
-1173 QTIKDIDTEKRKVVV
+1173 
-1188 NDGAMV
+1188 
-1194 VKGDVLV
+1194 
-1201 DKTDDQDAIRAN
+1201 
-1213 QDGKVYVYETTSIVD
+1213 VD
-1228 GQKQTRTTIDICD
+1228 GTIELEDAKSKIIIRIMPD
-1241 YVEYPVAK
+1241 DGTAPVEYAVPK
-1249 GAKLLVRTGDIV
+1249 GTNLLVRSGDV
-1261 AKAEKLVDGDPVPQ
+1261 VRKADKLVDGDPVPQ
-1275 DILRILGQKALSTFM
+1275 DILRILGQKALATFM
-1290 VEQIQQVYRLQGVTI
+1290 VEQIQQVYRLQGVSI

-1317 TRRVEITDPGDTS
+1317 TRRVEITNPGDTG

-1347 RVIRDGNRP
+1347 RVIRDGGKP
-1356 AKRSEVLVGLTR
+1356 AEASQVLVGLTR

-1390 DAAISGSTDKLVGIN
+1390 DAAISGATDKLVGIN

-1412 LIPIGTGAYVRR
+1412 LIPVGTGAYVRR

-1429 REEEKAEKL
+1429 KEEEKAEKL
-1438 AREGNGQQQLMDL
+1438 AREGSSQQQLLDI

>member
-1 MSNVLQKIF
+1 MSNMLQKIF

-53 EQEGLFCQQIFGP
+53 EAEGLFCQQIFGP
-66 AKDYECAC
+66 VKDYECAC
-74 GKYKRIKYRGL
+74 GKYKRIKYRGVV
-85 ICEKCGVEVGSSSV
+85 CERCGVEVGSSSV

-112 VAHTWFL
+112 VTHTWFL

-143 AYIVIEPGLTNLKQY
+143 AYIVIEPGLTNLKLY
-158 DVISEDDYQA
+158 DVISEDEYQA
-168 AIEEFGADAFRVG
+168 AVEEFGADSFRVG

-190 IAGMDMGDER
+190 ISGLDMGDER
-200 TRLREELAETKSE
+200 TRLRAELSETKSE
-213 TKRRSLIKQL
+213 SKRKSIIKQL

-236 AWMLPDV
+236 AWMMPDI
-243 IPVIPPEMRPLV
+243 IPVIPPDMRPLV

-275 IRNNRLKKFMEMHAP
+275 IRNNRLKRFIEMHAP

-374 ALELFKPFVFSR
+374 ALELFKPFVYSR
-386 LMTGGYANTLKT
+386 LLAGDYANTLKT

-409 VWEMLEKVIY
+409 VWEMLEKVIHE
-419 QHPVLLNRA
+419 HPVLLNRA

-451 HPLVCKGF
+451 HPLVCTGF

-476 EAQLEARTLMLA
+476 EAQLEARTLMLS

-498 DPMIVPSQD
+498 APMIVPSQD

-518 NGEHD
+518 NGEHT

-531 MDEVKLALENKS
+531 MDEVKMALSNKV

-558 EKTTAGRM
+558 YKTTAGRM
-566 ILGELLPKSE
+566 ILGELLPKSDD
-576 NMPFSLVNKVMP
+576 MPFDLVNKVMP
-588 VSEIKAL
+588 VKEIRSL

-603 GDKEMILL
+603 GDKAMILL

-616 NTGFEQAARS
+616 DTGFEQAARS

-634 IVIPEEKKAMIAASE
+634 IVIPAEKKDIIAQSE
-649 KTAEEIEDQYQNGLL
+649 KAAEEIEEQYQNGLL
-664 SKGERYNKLV
+664 SGGERHNKLI
-674 DLWQT
+674 DLWQK

-688 YAALGKSS
+688 YAALGKSE
-696 GDQWNSVY
+696 GDNWNSVY

-794 CGTSEC
+794 CGTTES
-800 IEAKPVYNGSKIEVP
+800 IEAKPVYTGSTLSVP

-821 GRTAAEDIIDSKT
+821 GRTAAEDIKDPSNNNEI
-834 KEVIVPKG
+834 IVPMG
-842 ELITKAASK
+842 ELITKAAAK
-851 RINAS
+851 KINES
-856 DLKSAKVRSVLTC
+856 GLPSVRVRSVLTC

-895 GVIAGQSIG
+895 GVLAGQSIG

-917 GGVATAAE
+917 GGIAAGGAD
-925 SSFIEVAVPKDE
+925 SHFIEVPVSGTIKLIDVNTIKNSTGRIVVLSRNSKIAVVDE
-937 KAFIELQDVETA
+937 SGKELFSQ
-949 VNSNGRF
+949 
-956 VVMSRKGHVVV
+956 
-967 KDGNRS
+967 
-973 ELSKTALP
+973 ALP
-981 YGALLVG
+981 YAAMLIVNDGDSVEKGAKV
-988 KFAKSTD
+988 
-995 AFVVEASDKDQSIKI
+995 
-1010 AEWDASATAIIA
+1010 AEWDPYSNTIIA
-1022 ETDGQVVYN
+1022 ETDGTVN
-1031 DLIENVSFQ
+1031 FCDLVENVSFQ
-1040 DEADAQTSIVSR
+1040 EEVDSMTGIVSR
-1052 KVISWT
+1052 KVINWKT
-1058 GNTNKNLKPSIKLV
+1058 NTKKTLKPAITLV
-1072 DNKGDVISLGGKK
+1072 DARGEVISLGGKK
-1085 VAEYLLPTHSVLGAK
+1085 IAEYLLPVYSTLNVANG
-1100 IIDKENIK
+1100 DNIK
-1108 RGDVIA
+1108 AGDIIA

-1120 KGAGDITGGLPRVNE
+1120 KRTGDITGGLPRVNE
-1135 LLEVRRPSNPA
+1135 LLEVRRPTNPA
-1146 LLSEIAGTVELK
+1146 LLAEIDGTVELEDAK
-1158 EIKNKMVITVESDPM
+1158 SKIIIRIEPT
-1173 QTIKDIDTEKRKVVV
+1173 
-1188 NDGAMV
+1188 DGSAP
-1194 VKGDVLV
+1194 
-1201 DKTDDQDAIRAN
+1201 
-1213 QDGKVYVYETTSIVD
+1213 
-1228 GQKQTRTTIDICD
+1228 
-1241 YVEYPVAK
+1241 VEYAVPK
-1249 GAKLLVRTGDIV
+1249 GTNLLVRTGDTV
-1261 AKAEKLVDGDPVPQ
+1261 KRAEKLIDGDPVPQ
-1275 DILRILGQKALSTFM
+1275 DILRILGQKALATFM
-1290 VEQIQQVYRLQGVTI
+1290 VEQIQQVYRLQGVSI

-1317 TRRVEITDPGDTS
+1317 TRRVEITNPGDTS
-1330 FLMGQV
+1330 FLMGAV

-1347 RVIRDGNRP
+1347 RVARDNGRL
-1356 AKRSEVLVGLTR
+1356 AEASQVLVGLTR

-1429 REEEKAEKL
+1429 KEEQRAEKL
-1438 AREGNGQQQLMDL
+1438 AREGNAQQQLLDI

>member
-1 MSNVLQKIF
+1 MTNMLQKIF

-40 KKPETINYHSMKP
+40 KKPETINYHSLKP
-53 EQEGLFCQQIFGP
+53 EPEGLFCQQIFGP
-66 AKDYECAC
+66 VKDYECAC
-74 GKYKRIKYRGL
+74 GKYKRIKFRGVV
-85 ICEKCGVEVGSSSV
+85 CERCGVEVGSSTV

-143 AYIVIEPGLTNLKQY
+143 AYIVIEPGLTDLKQY
-158 DVISEDDYQA
+158 DVISEDDYQQA
-168 AIEEFGADAFRVG
+168 VEKYGADAFHVG
-181 IGAEGVREI
+181 IGAEGVRSI
-190 IAGMDMGDER
+190 IANLDMGDER
-200 TRLREELAETKSE
+200 TRLRAELADTKSDA
-213 TKRRSLIKQL
+213 KRKGLIKQL

-236 AWMLPDV
+236 AWMLPDI
-243 IPVIPPEMRPLV
+243 IPVIPPDMRPLV

-275 IRNNRLKKFMEMHAP
+275 IRNNRLKRFIDMHAP
-290 DIIIRNEKRMLQEA
+290 EIIVRNEKRMLQEA

-356 IVSGPTLKLH
+356 IVSGPSLKLH

-374 ALELFKPFVFSR
+374 ALELFKPFVYSR
-386 LMTGGYANTLKT
+386 LLAGDYANTLKA
-398 ARKMVENGEDI
+398 ARKMVENGEDV
-409 VWEMLEKVIY
+409 VWEILEDVIH
-419 QHPVLLNRA
+419 QHPVLLNRQ
-428 PTLHRLSLLAFEP
+428 PSLHRLSMLAFEP

-468 SVHVPISL
+468 AVHVPISL
-476 EAQLEARTLMLA
+476 EAQLEARTLMLS
-488 SNNVLSPANG
+488 SNNILSPANG
-498 DPMIVPSQD
+498 EPMIVPSQD

-518 NGEHD
+518 NGEHTD
-523 EKSPRFAN
+523 KSPCFAN
-531 MDEVKLALENKS
+531 MDEVKMALENHS
-543 ITLHTPIIARINGKT
+543 ITLHTPIVARINGKIY
-558 EKTTAGRM
+558 KTTAGRM

-576 NMPFSLVNKVMP
+576 NMPFDLVNKVMP
-588 VSEIKAL
+588 VGEIKAL

-603 GDKEMILL
+603 GDKATILL

-616 NTGFEQAARS
+616 DTGFEQAARS

-634 IVIPEEKKAMIAASE
+634 IVIPDEKKEIIEETE
-649 KTAEEIEDQYQNGLL
+649 KSAEEIEQQYQNGLL
-664 SKGERYNKLV
+664 SGGEKHNKLI
-674 DLWQT
+674 DLWQN
-679 TTDKLGDMA
+679 TTDKIGDLA
-688 YAALGKSS
+688 YTALEKTS
-696 GDQWNSVY
+696 GDNWNSVW
-704 MMALSG
+704 MMAKSG

-720 LAGMRGMMQKPDGSI
+720 VAGMRGMMQKPDGSI

-750 SEYFTS
+750 AEYFTS

-794 CGTSEC
+794 CGTTEY
-800 IEAKPVYNGSKIEVP
+800 ITAKPVYQGSTLSVP

-821 GRTAAEDIIDSKT
+821 GRTAAHDIVHPIT
-834 KEVIVPKG
+834 KEVIVPAG
-842 ELITKAASK
+842 ELVTKVAARK
-851 RINAS
+851 INES
-856 DLKSAKVRSVLTC
+856 GLPSVDVRSVLTC
-869 CSDGLCAKCYGMDL
+869 HSDGLCAKCYGMDL
-883 SRNALVHVGEAV
+883 SRQALVHVGEAV

-917 GGVATAAE
+917 GGVASGGAE
-925 SSFIEVAVPKDE
+925 SHFIEVPVAGTIK
-937 KAFIELQDVETA
+937 LSS
-949 VNSNGRF
+949 VNTIKNSAGR
-956 VVMSRKGHVVV
+956 VVV
-967 KDGNRS
+967 LSRNG
-973 ELSKTALP
+973 ELSVVDAKGETLFNTKLP
-981 YGALLVG
+981 YASMLIVNDGDTVDKGAKV
-988 KFAKSTD
+988 
-995 AFVVEASDKDQSIKI
+995 
-1010 AEWDASATAIIA
+1010 AEWDPYSNTIIA
-1022 ETDGQVVYN
+1022 EKDGIVQFQ
-1031 DLIENVSFQ
+1031 DLVENVSYQ
-1040 DEADAQTSIVSR
+1040 EEVDSTTGITSR
-1052 KVISWT
+1052 KVINWKT
-1058 GNTNKNLKPSIKLV
+1058 NTKKALNPAITLV
-1072 DNKGDVISLGGKK
+1072 DESGNIISLGGKK
-1085 VAEYLLPTHSVLGAK
+1085 IAEYLLPVYSVLNVSNGATVSA
-1100 IIDKENIK
+1100 
-1108 RGDVIA
+1108 GDILA
-1114 RIPVQA
+1114 RIPVQT
-1120 KGAGDITGGLPRVNE
+1120 KRTGDITGGLPRVNE

-1146 LLSEIAGTVELK
+1146 LLAEIDGTIELEDAK
-1158 EIKNKMVITVESDPM
+1158 SKIIIRIVPD
-1173 QTIKDIDTEKRKVVV
+1173 
-1188 NDGAMV
+1188 DGTAP
-1194 VKGDVLV
+1194 
-1201 DKTDDQDAIRAN
+1201 
-1213 QDGKVYVYETTSIVD
+1213 
-1228 GQKQTRTTIDICD
+1228 
-1241 YVEYPVAK
+1241 VEYAVPK
-1249 GAKLLVRTGDIV
+1249 GTNLLVRSGDIV
-1261 AKAEKLVDGDPVPQ
+1261 KKADKLVDGDPVPQ
-1275 DILRILGQKALSTFM
+1275 DILRILGQKALATFM
-1290 VEQIQQVYRLQGVTI
+1290 VEQIQQVYRLQGVSI

-1317 TRRVEITDPGDTS
+1317 TRRVEITNPGDTG

-1336 VDRVDFEEENA
+1336 IDRVDFEEENA
-1347 RVIRDGNRP
+1347 RVIHDGGKP
-1356 AKRSEVLVGLTR
+1356 AEASQVLVGLTR

-1390 DAAISGSTDKLVGIN
+1390 DAAISGATDKLVGIN

-1412 LIPIGTGAYVRR
+1412 LIPVGTGAYVRR

-1429 REEEKAEKL
+1429 REEERAEKL
-1438 AREGNGQQQLMDL
+1438 VREGNEKQQMLDF